1 MVGIKEG
8 EKIMLLVTFDKVPK
22 GAKKYFQFKHKLSRK
37 SPELDIK
44 TADTAVK
51 DYAKSLEAA
60 GSNVAFTIFD
70 DEDEDREES
79 SFEAP
84 VLPEDQDG
92 GILNLIDRD
101 LENENLN
108 REQEETVT
116 DLKDQIFNE
125 LEPSLNEDYE
135 DSLNEDNGFMFNNNQ
150 VLEPEDEEDE
160 VGEEIPP
167 KNDVSDETADK
178 NSTAQ
183 LNTSNSANP
192 NSYNFVT
199 KSPEATPP
207 SSLPVLPVQP
217 DQVSTTE
224 ATHDEV
230 ISYGKYTDANDILDR
245 LPKGYDKNQFALN
258 NIRHDLGYLDNP
270 RDQYDQALND
280 KIDQALRDYS
290 MQDIQRVYDEGLAK
304 SKAAI
309 VDRLKEAYNRVTKEP
324 IDKIVESKTVTKI
337 QQLTVKATQQKQNN
351 QSDLN
356 KLKENKAL
364 ELKTNDEAALAEYKK
379 QLEEKRNLALKSFND
394 QEELKTRNANEQI
407 DEQLKADK
415 AKAEHVAR
423 NEEVQ
428 KRNSELDDS
437 RTTISNDFDHA
448 VRDNYDKNNNLFEKN
463 LKKVQERV
471 QLAKEEI
478 NEQRRIDQEK
488 AEERRQ
494 REAEAARK
502 ERELDLK
509 QKAIEQNES
518 LAKLQQENMAK
529 LPEEFAKAIAAAIT
543 QNNLENPNV
552 KITLNSDGKDTKD
565 ISVPVPN
572 IKGEIVDL
580 DTTKQTDPS
589 NVTEPTEE
597 NAALDQENETN
608 NDKPKKHHYTSG
620 IISLVCLAAAALG
633 GTWAYTN
640 NRPNNEQKAVVEQS
654 SSHTKQTS
662 KSNSK
667 QSNKKSDENDA
678 VKKSKSSAKPKVKA
692 TQTHLTRSQAVL
704 KQYRETKTWAQKR
717 DMLDGLLGQGDARN
731 LKKIATIYANPIANL
746 YSAIANEDKVQ
757 TREIWLNLTDDQ
769 RTEISN
775 SAKKAVA
782 LAFYD
787 IADWQDGWLARYAY

>member
-1 MVGIKEG
+1 MVGVKEG

-44 TADTAVK
+44 TADDAVK
-51 DYAKSLEAA
+51 DYAKSLEEAD
-60 GSNVAFTIFD
+60 SNVTFTIFD

-79 SFEAP
+79 SFEAQI
-84 VLPEDQDG
+84 LPEDQDG

-101 LENENLN
+101 LENENLT
-108 REQEETVT
+108 RDQEETVT
-116 DLKDQIFNE
+116 TLKDQIFNE
-125 LEPSLNEDYE
+125 LEPSLSDDEED
-135 DSLNEDNGFMFNNNQ
+135 LNKDNGFMFNNNQ
-150 VLEPEDEEDE
+150 ILDSDDE
-160 VGEEIPP
+160 VRDEIPP
-167 KNDVSDETADK
+167 ENDVNDETED
-178 NSTAQ
+178 NSPTEE
-183 LNTSNSANP
+183 SNSNAATNP
-192 NSYNFVT
+192 SLNNVPT
-199 KSPEATPP
+199 QLPEEVDA
-207 SSLPVLPVQP
+207 LPIQAG
-217 DQVSTTE
+217 QTTE
-224 ATHDEV
+224 TETSRSEV

-245 LPKGYDKNQFALN
+245 LPRGYDKNQFALN

-270 RDQYDQALND
+270 KDQYDQALND

-309 VDRLKEAYNRVTKEP
+309 VDRLKEAYNRVTKESL
-324 IDKIVESKTVTKI
+324 DKIVEDRTAAQI
-337 QQLTVKATQQKQNN
+337 QQLIVKATHQKQNN
-351 QSDLN
+351 QSDLS

-379 QLEEKRNLALKSFND
+379 QLEEKRNIALKNFND

-415 AKAEHVAR
+415 AKVERVAR
-423 NEEVQ
+423 DEEVQ

-448 VRDNYDKNNNLFEKN
+448 VRNNYDKNNDLFEDN
-463 LKKVQERV
+463 LKKVQEKVR
-471 QLAKEEI
+471 LAKEQI
-478 NEQRRIDQEK
+478 NQQKLLDQEK
-488 AEERRQ
+488 AEEKRQ

-552 KITLNSDGKDTKD
+552 KITLNNDGKNAL
-565 ISVPVPN
+565 VPVPHVD
-572 IKGEIVDL
+572 GEVVDL
-580 DTTKQTDPS
+580 DDTKKNDAPIDSES
-589 NVTEPTEE
+589 NEEDSELKPETED
-597 NAALDQENETN
+597 NSS
-608 NDKPKKHHYTSG
+608 KKHHYKSE

-640 NRPNNEQKAVVEQS
+640 NHSNNEQKASIERSSSNSHVKKNKQS
-654 SSHTKQTS
+654 SS
-662 KSNSK
+662 K
-667 QSNKKSDENDA
+667 QSAKKDIAKNQKTNA
-678 VKKSKSSAKPKVKA
+678 KSKTKSTP
-692 TQTHLTRSQAVL
+692 THLTRSQAVL

-731 LKKIATIYANPIANL
+731 LKKIATIYSNPIASL
-746 YSAIANEDKVQ
+746 YSAIANEDKAQ
-757 TREIWLNLTDDQ
+757 TRDIWLSLTDDQ

>member
-1 MVGIKEG
+1 
-8 EKIMLLVTFDKVPK
+8 MLLVTFDKVPK

-44 TADTAVK
+44 TADDAVK
-51 DYAKSLEAA
+51 DYAKSLEEAD
-60 GSNVAFTIFD
+60 SNVTFTIFD

-79 SFEAP
+79 SFEAQI
-84 VLPEDQDG
+84 LPEDQDG

-101 LENENLN
+101 LENENLT
-108 REQEETVT
+108 RDQEETVT
-116 DLKDQIFNE
+116 TLKDQIFNE
-125 LEPSLNEDYE
+125 LEPSLSDDEED
-135 DSLNEDNGFMFNNNQ
+135 LNKDNGFMFNNNQ
-150 VLEPEDEEDE
+150 ILDSDDE
-160 VGEEIPP
+160 VRDEIPP
-167 KNDVSDETADK
+167 ENDVNDETED
-178 NSTAQ
+178 NSPTEE
-183 LNTSNSANP
+183 SNSNAATNP
-192 NSYNFVT
+192 SLNNVPT
-199 KSPEATPP
+199 QLPEEVDA
-207 SSLPVLPVQP
+207 LPIQAG
-217 DQVSTTE
+217 QTTE
-224 ATHDEV
+224 TETSRSEV
-230 ISYGKYTDANDILDR
+230 ISYSKYTDANDILDR
-245 LPKGYDKNQFALN
+245 LPRGYDKNQFALN

-270 RDQYDQALND
+270 KDQYDQALND

-309 VDRLKEAYNRVTKEP
+309 VDRLKEAYNRVTKESL
-324 IDKIVESKTVTKI
+324 DKIVEDRTAAQI
-337 QQLTVKATQQKQNN
+337 QQLVVKATHQKQNN
-351 QSDLN
+351 QSDLS

-379 QLEEKRNLALKSFND
+379 QLEEKRNIALKNFND

-415 AKAEHVAR
+415 AKVERVAR
-423 NEEVQ
+423 DEEVQ

-448 VRDNYDKNNNLFEKN
+448 VRNNYDKNNDLFEDN
-463 LKKVQERV
+463 LKKVQEKVR
-471 QLAKEEI
+471 LAKEQI
-478 NEQRRIDQEK
+478 NQQKLLDQEK
-488 AEERRQ
+488 AEEKRQ

-552 KITLNSDGKDTKD
+552 KITLNNDGKNAL
-565 ISVPVPN
+565 VPVPHVD
-572 IKGEIVDL
+572 GEVVDL
-580 DTTKQTDPS
+580 DDTKKNDAPIDSES
-589 NVTEPTEE
+589 NEEDSELKPETED
-597 NAALDQENETN
+597 NS
-608 NDKPKKHHYTSG
+608 PKKRHYKSE

-640 NRPNNEQKAVVEQS
+640 NHSNNEQKASIERSSSNSHVKKNKQS
-654 SSHTKQTS
+654 SS
-662 KSNSK
+662 K
-667 QSNKKSDENDA
+667 QSDKKSANEDIAKNKKPNA
-678 VKKSKSSAKPKVKA
+678 KSKTKSTP
-692 TQTHLTRSQAVL
+692 THLTRSQAVL

-731 LKKIATIYANPIANL
+731 LKKIATIYSNPIANL
-746 YSAIANEDKVQ
+746 YSAIANEDKAQ
-757 TREIWLNLTDDQ
+757 TRDIWLSLTDDQ

>member
-79 SFEAP
+79 SFEAQI
-84 VLPEDQDG
+84 LPEDQDG

-101 LENENLN
+101 LENENLT
-108 REQEETVT
+108 RDQEETVT
-116 DLKDQIFNE
+116 TLKDQIFNE
-125 LEPSLNEDYE
+125 LEPSLNDDED
-135 DSLNEDNGFMFNNNQ
+135 DLNEDNGFMFNSNQ
-150 VLEPEDEEDE
+150 ILDSDDE
-160 VGEEIPP
+160 VRDEIPP
-167 KNDVSDETADK
+167 ENDVNDETED
-178 NSTAQ
+178 NSPTEE
-183 LNTSNSANP
+183 SNSNAAANP
-192 NSYNFVT
+192 SLNNVPT
-199 KSPEATPP
+199 QLPEKVGASPIQAG
-207 SSLPVLPVQP
+207 Q
-217 DQVSTTE
+217 TTE
-224 ATHDEV
+224 TETSRSEV

-245 LPKGYDKNQFALN
+245 LPRGYDKNQFALN

-415 AKAEHVAR
+415 AKVERVAR
-423 NEEVQ
+423 DEEVQ

-448 VRDNYDKNNNLFEKN
+448 VRNNYDKNNDLFEDN
-463 LKKVQERV
+463 LKKVQEKVR
-471 QLAKEEI
+471 LAKEQI
-478 NEQRRIDQEK
+478 NQQKQLDQEK
-488 AEERRQ
+488 AEEKRQ

-552 KITLNSDGKDTKD
+552 KITLNNDGKNAL
-565 ISVPVPN
+565 VPVPHVD
-572 IKGEIVDL
+572 GEVVDL
-580 DTTKQTDPS
+580 DDTKKNDAPIDSES
-589 NVTEPTEE
+589 NEEDSELKPETED
-597 NAALDQENETN
+597 NS
-608 NDKPKKHHYTSG
+608 PKKRHYKSE

-640 NRPNNEQKAVVEQS
+640 NHSNNEQKASIERSSSNSHVKKNKQS
-654 SSHTKQTS
+654 SS
-662 KSNSK
+662 K
-667 QSNKKSDENDA
+667 QSDKKSANEDIAKNKKPNA
-678 VKKSKSSAKPKVKA
+678 KSKTKSTP
-692 TQTHLTRSQAVL
+692 THLTRSQAVL
-704 KQYRETKTWAQKR
+704 KQYRETKNWAQKR

-731 LKKIATIYANPIANL
+731 LKKIATIYSNPIANL
-746 YSAIANEDKVQ
+746 YSAIANEDKAQ
-757 TREIWLNLTDDQ
+757 TRDIWLSLTDDQ

>member
-1 MVGIKEG
+1 MVGVKEG

-44 TADTAVK
+44 TADDAVK
-51 DYAKSLEAA
+51 DYAKTLEEAD
-60 GSNVAFTIFD
+60 SNVTFTIFD

-79 SFEAP
+79 SFEAQI
-84 VLPEDQDG
+84 LPEDQDG

-101 LENENLN
+101 LENENLT
-108 REQEETVT
+108 RDQEETVT
-116 DLKDQIFNE
+116 TLKDQIFNE
-125 LEPSLNEDYE
+125 LEPSLNDDED
-135 DSLNEDNGFMFNNNQ
+135 DLNEDNGFMFNSNQ
-150 VLEPEDEEDE
+150 ILDSDDE
-160 VGEEIPP
+160 VRDEIPP
-167 KNDVSDETADK
+167 ENDVNDETED
-178 NSTAQ
+178 NSPTEE
-183 LNTSNSANP
+183 SNSNAAANP
-192 NSYNFVT
+192 SLNNVPT
-199 KSPEATPP
+199 QLPEKVGASPIQAG
-207 SSLPVLPVQP
+207 Q
-217 DQVSTTE
+217 TTE
-224 ATHDEV
+224 TETSRSEV

-245 LPKGYDKNQFALN
+245 LPRGYDKNQFALN

-270 RDQYDQALND
+270 KDQYDQALND

-309 VDRLKEAYNRVTKEP
+309 VDRLKEAYNRVTKESL
-324 IDKIVESKTVTKI
+324 DKIVEGRTAAQI
-337 QQLTVKATQQKQNN
+337 QQLVVKATQQKQNN
-351 QSDLN
+351 QSDLS

-379 QLEEKRNLALKSFND
+379 QLEEKRNLALKNFND

-415 AKAEHVAR
+415 AKVERVAR
-423 NEEVQ
+423 DEEVQ

-448 VRDNYDKNNNLFEKN
+448 VRNNYDKNNDLFEDN
-463 LKKVQERV
+463 LKKVQEKVR
-471 QLAKEEI
+471 LAKEQI
-478 NEQRRIDQEK
+478 NQQKQLDQEK
-488 AEERRQ
+488 AEEKRQ

-552 KITLNSDGKDTKD
+552 KITLNNDGKNAL
-565 ISVPVPN
+565 VPVPHVD
-572 IKGEIVDL
+572 GEIVDL
-580 DTTKQTDPS
+580 DDTKKNDAPIDSES
-589 NVTEPTEE
+589 NEEDSELKPETED
-597 NAALDQENETN
+597 NS
-608 NDKPKKHHYTSG
+608 PKKRHYKSE

-640 NRPNNEQKAVVEQS
+640 NHSNNEQKASIERSSSNSHVKKNKQS
-654 SSHTKQTS
+654 SS
-662 KSNSK
+662 K
-667 QSNKKSDENDA
+667 QSDKKSANEDIAKNKKTNA
-678 VKKSKSSAKPKVKA
+678 KSKTKSTP
-692 TQTHLTRSQAVL
+692 THLTRSQAVL
-704 KQYRETKTWAQKR
+704 KQYRETKNWAQKR

-731 LKKIATIYANPIANL
+731 LKKIATIYSNPIANL
-746 YSAIANEDKVQ
+746 YSAIANEDKAQ
-757 TREIWLNLTDDQ
+757 TRDIWLSLTDDQ

>member
-1 MVGIKEG
+1 
-8 EKIMLLVTFDKVPK
+8 MLLVTFDKVPK

-44 TADTAVK
+44 TADDAVK
-51 DYAKSLEAA
+51 DYAKSLEEAD
-60 GSNVAFTIFD
+60 SNVTFTIFD

-79 SFEAP
+79 SFEAQI
-84 VLPEDQDG
+84 LPEDQDG

-101 LENENLN
+101 LENENLT
-108 REQEETVT
+108 RDQEETVT
-116 DLKDQIFNE
+116 TLKDQIFNE
-125 LEPSLNEDYE
+125 LEPSLSDDEED
-135 DSLNEDNGFMFNNNQ
+135 LNKDNGFMFNNNQ
-150 VLEPEDEEDE
+150 ILDSDDE
-160 VGEEIPP
+160 VRDEIPP
-167 KNDVSDETADK
+167 ENDVNDETED
-178 NSTAQ
+178 NSPTEE
-183 LNTSNSANP
+183 SNSNAATNP
-192 NSYNFVT
+192 SLNNVPT
-199 KSPEATPP
+199 QLPEEVDA
-207 SSLPVLPVQP
+207 LPIQAG
-217 DQVSTTE
+217 QTTE
-224 ATHDEV
+224 TETSRSEV

-245 LPKGYDKNQFALN
+245 LPRGYDKNQFALN

-270 RDQYDQALND
+270 KDQYDQALND

-309 VDRLKEAYNRVTKEP
+309 VDRLKEAYNRVTKESL
-324 IDKIVESKTVTKI
+324 DKIVEGRTAAQI
-337 QQLTVKATQQKQNN
+337 QQLVVKATQQKQNN
-351 QSDLN
+351 QSDLS
-356 KLKENKAL
+356 KLKENKTL

-379 QLEEKRNLALKSFND
+379 QLEEKRNLALKNFND

-415 AKAEHVAR
+415 AKVERVAR
-423 NEEVQ
+423 DEEVQ

-448 VRDNYDKNNNLFEKN
+448 VRNNYDKNNDLFEDN
-463 LKKVQERV
+463 LKKVQEKVR
-471 QLAKEEI
+471 LAKEQI
-478 NEQRRIDQEK
+478 NQQKQLDQEK
-488 AEERRQ
+488 AEEKRQ

-552 KITLNSDGKDTKD
+552 KITLNNDGKNAL
-565 ISVPVPN
+565 VPVPHVD
-572 IKGEIVDL
+572 GEIVDL
-580 DTTKQTDPS
+580 DDTKKNDAPIDSES
-589 NVTEPTEE
+589 NEEDSELKPETED
-597 NAALDQENETN
+597 NS
-608 NDKPKKHHYTSG
+608 PKKHHYKSE

-640 NRPNNEQKAVVEQS
+640 NHSNNEQKASIERSSSNSHVKKNKQS
-654 SSHTKQTS
+654 SS
-662 KSNSK
+662 K
-667 QSNKKSDENDA
+667 QSAKKDIAKNQKTNA
-678 VKKSKSSAKPKVKA
+678 KSKTKSTP
-692 TQTHLTRSQAVL
+692 TYLTRSQAIL

-731 LKKIATIYANPIANL
+731 LKKIATIYSNPIASL
-746 YSAIANEDKVQ
+746 YSAIANEDKAQ
-757 TREIWLNLTDDQ
+757 TRDIWLSLTDDQ

>member
-1 MVGIKEG
+1 
-8 EKIMLLVTFDKVPK
+8 MLLVTFDKVPK

-44 TADTAVK
+44 TADDAVK
-51 DYAKSLEAA
+51 DYAKSLEEAD
-60 GSNVAFTIFD
+60 SNVTFTIFD

-79 SFEAP
+79 SFEAQI
-84 VLPEDQDG
+84 LPEDQDG

-101 LENENLN
+101 LENENLT
-108 REQEETVT
+108 RDQEETVT
-116 DLKDQIFNE
+116 TLKDQIFNE
-125 LEPSLNEDYE
+125 LEPSLSDDEED
-135 DSLNEDNGFMFNNNQ
+135 LNKDNGFMFNNNQ
-150 VLEPEDEEDE
+150 ILDSDDE
-160 VGEEIPP
+160 VRDEIPP
-167 KNDVSDETADK
+167 ENDVNDETED
-178 NSTAQ
+178 NSPTEE
-183 LNTSNSANP
+183 SNSNAATNP
-192 NSYNFVT
+192 SLNNVPT
-199 KSPEATPP
+199 QLPEEVDA
-207 SSLPVLPVQP
+207 LPIQAG
-217 DQVSTTE
+217 QTTE
-224 ATHDEV
+224 TETSRSEV

-245 LPKGYDKNQFALN
+245 LPRGYDKNQFALN

-270 RDQYDQALND
+270 KDQYDQALND

-309 VDRLKEAYNRVTKEP
+309 VDRLKEAYNRVTKESL
-324 IDKIVESKTVTKI
+324 DKIVEDRTAAQI
-337 QQLTVKATQQKQNN
+337 QQLVVKATHQKQNN
-351 QSDLN
+351 QSDLS

-379 QLEEKRNLALKSFND
+379 QLEEKRNIALKNFND

-415 AKAEHVAR
+415 AKVERVAR
-423 NEEVQ
+423 DEEVQ

-448 VRDNYDKNNNLFEKN
+448 VRNNYDKNNDLFEDN
-463 LKKVQERV
+463 LKKVQEKVR
-471 QLAKEEI
+471 LAKEQI
-478 NEQRRIDQEK
+478 NQQKLLDQEK
-488 AEERRQ
+488 AEEKRQ

-552 KITLNSDGKDTKD
+552 KITLNNDGKNAL
-565 ISVPVPN
+565 VPVPHVD
-572 IKGEIVDL
+572 GEVVDL
-580 DTTKQTDPS
+580 DDTKKNDAPIDSES
-589 NVTEPTEE
+589 NEEDSELKPETED
-597 NAALDQENETN
+597 NS
-608 NDKPKKHHYTSG
+608 PKKRHYKSE

-640 NRPNNEQKAVVEQS
+640 NHSNNEQKASIERSSSNSHVKKNKQS
-654 SSHTKQTS
+654 SS
-662 KSNSK
+662 K
-667 QSNKKSDENDA
+667 QSDKKSANEDIAKNKKPNA
-678 VKKSKSSAKPKVKA
+678 KSKTKSTP
-692 TQTHLTRSQAVL
+692 THLTRSQAVL

-731 LKKIATIYANPIANL
+731 LKKIATIYSNPIASL
-746 YSAIANEDKVQ
+746 YSAIANEDKAQ
-757 TREIWLNLTDDQ
+757 TRDIWLSLTDDQ

-787 IADWQDGWLARYAY
+787 IADWQDGWLVRYAY

>member
-1 MVGIKEG
+1 
-8 EKIMLLVTFDKVPK
+8 MLLVTFDKVPK

-44 TADTAVK
+44 TADDAVK
-51 DYAKSLEAA
+51 DYAKSLEEAD
-60 GSNVAFTIFD
+60 SNVTFTIFD

-79 SFEAP
+79 SFEAQI
-84 VLPEDQDG
+84 LPEDQDG

-101 LENENLN
+101 LENENLT
-108 REQEETVT
+108 RDQEETVT
-116 DLKDQIFNE
+116 TLKDQIFNE
-125 LEPSLNEDYE
+125 LEPSLSDDEED
-135 DSLNEDNGFMFNNNQ
+135 LNKDNGFMFNNNQ
-150 VLEPEDEEDE
+150 ILDSDDE
-160 VGEEIPP
+160 VRDEIPP
-167 KNDVSDETADK
+167 ENDVNDETED
-178 NSTAQ
+178 NSPTEE
-183 LNTSNSANP
+183 SNSNAATNP
-192 NSYNFVT
+192 SLNNVPT
-199 KSPEATPP
+199 QLPEEVDA
-207 SSLPVLPVQP
+207 LPIQAG
-217 DQVSTTE
+217 QTTE
-224 ATHDEV
+224 TETSRSEV

-245 LPKGYDKNQFALN
+245 LPRGYDKNQFALN

-270 RDQYDQALND
+270 KDQYDQALND

-309 VDRLKEAYNRVTKEP
+309 VDRLKEAYNRVTKKSL
-324 IDKIVESKTVTKI
+324 DKIVEGRTAAQI
-337 QQLTVKATQQKQNN
+337 QQLVVKATQQKQNN
-351 QSDLN
+351 QSDLS
-356 KLKENKAL
+356 KLKESKAL

-379 QLEEKRNLALKSFND
+379 QLEEKRNIALKNFND

-415 AKAEHVAR
+415 AKVERVAR
-423 NEEVQ
+423 DEEVQ

-448 VRDNYDKNNNLFEKN
+448 VRNNYDKNNDLFEDN

-471 QLAKEEI
+471 RLAKEQI
-478 NEQRRIDQEK
+478 NQQKQLDQEK
-488 AEERRQ
+488 AEEKRQ

-552 KITLNSDGKDTKD
+552 KITLNNDGKNAL
-565 ISVPVPN
+565 VPVPHVD
-572 IKGEIVDL
+572 GEVVDL
-580 DTTKQTDPS
+580 DDTKKNDAPIDSES
-589 NVTEPTEE
+589 NEEDSELKPETED
-597 NAALDQENETN
+597 NS
-608 NDKPKKHHYTSG
+608 PKKRHYKSE

-640 NRPNNEQKAVVEQS
+640 NHSNNEQKASIERSSSNSHVKKNKQS
-654 SSHTKQTS
+654 SS
-662 KSNSK
+662 K
-667 QSNKKSDENDA
+667 QSDKKSANEDIAKNKKPNA
-678 VKKSKSSAKPKVKA
+678 KSKTKSTP
-692 TQTHLTRSQAVL
+692 TYLTRSQAIL

-731 LKKIATIYANPIANL
+731 LKKIATIYSNPIASL
-746 YSAIANEDKVQ
+746 YSAIANEDKAQ
-757 TREIWLNLTDDQ
+757 TRDIWLSLTDDQ

>member
-1 MVGIKEG
+1 
-8 EKIMLLVTFDKVPK
+8 MLLVTFDKVPK

-44 TADTAVK
+44 TADDAVK
-51 DYAKSLEAA
+51 DYAKSLEEAD
-60 GSNVAFTIFD
+60 SNVTFTIFD

-79 SFEAP
+79 SFEAQI
-84 VLPEDQDG
+84 LPEDQDG

-101 LENENLN
+101 LENENLT
-108 REQEETVT
+108 RDQEETVT
-116 DLKDQIFNE
+116 TLKDQIFNE
-125 LEPSLNEDYE
+125 LEPSLSDDEED
-135 DSLNEDNGFMFNNNQ
+135 LNKDNGFMFNNNQ
-150 VLEPEDEEDE
+150 ILDSDDE
-160 VGEEIPP
+160 VRDEIPP
-167 KNDVSDETADK
+167 ENDVNDETED
-178 NSTAQ
+178 NSPTEE
-183 LNTSNSANP
+183 SNSNAATNP
-192 NSYNFVT
+192 SLNNVPT
-199 KSPEATPP
+199 QLPEEVDA
-207 SSLPVLPVQP
+207 LPIQAG
-217 DQVSTTE
+217 QTTE
-224 ATHDEV
+224 TETSRSEV

-245 LPKGYDKNQFALN
+245 LPRGYDKNQFALN

-270 RDQYDQALND
+270 KDQYDQALND

-309 VDRLKEAYNRVTKEP
+309 VDRLKEAYNRVTKESL
-324 IDKIVESKTVTKI
+324 DKIVEDRTAAQI
-337 QQLTVKATQQKQNN
+337 QQLIVKATHQKQNN
-351 QSDLN
+351 QSDLS

-379 QLEEKRNLALKSFND
+379 QLEEKRNIALKNFND

-415 AKAEHVAR
+415 AKVERVAR
-423 NEEVQ
+423 DEEVQ

-448 VRDNYDKNNNLFEKN
+448 VRNNYDKNNDLFEDN
-463 LKKVQERV
+463 LKKVQEKVR
-471 QLAKEEI
+471 LAKEQI
-478 NEQRRIDQEK
+478 NQQKLLDQEK
-488 AEERRQ
+488 AEEKRQ

-552 KITLNSDGKDTKD
+552 KITLNNDGKNAL
-565 ISVPVPN
+565 VPVPHVD
-572 IKGEIVDL
+572 GEIVDL
-580 DTTKQTDPS
+580 DDTKKNDAPIDSES
-589 NVTEPTEE
+589 NEEDSELKPETED
-597 NAALDQENETN
+597 NS
-608 NDKPKKHHYTSG
+608 PKKHHYKSE

-640 NRPNNEQKAVVEQS
+640 NHSNNEQKASIERSSSNSHVKKNKQS
-654 SSHTKQTS
+654 SS
-662 KSNSK
+662 K
-667 QSNKKSDENDA
+667 QSAKKDIAKNQKTNA
-678 VKKSKSSAKPKVKA
+678 KSKTKSTP
-692 TQTHLTRSQAVL
+692 TYLTRSQAIL

-731 LKKIATIYANPIANL
+731 LKKIATIYSNPIASL
-746 YSAIANEDKVQ
+746 YSAIANEDKAQ
-757 TREIWLNLTDDQ
+757 TRDIWLSLTDDQ

-787 IADWQDGWLARYAY
+787 IADWQDGWLVRYAY

>member
-1 MVGIKEG
+1 
-8 EKIMLLVTFDKVPK
+8 MLLVTFDKVPK

-44 TADTAVK
+44 TADDAVK
-51 DYAKSLEAA
+51 DYAKSLEEAD
-60 GSNVAFTIFD
+60 SNVTFTIFD

-79 SFEAP
+79 SFEAQI
-84 VLPEDQDG
+84 LPEDQDG

-101 LENENLN
+101 LENENLT
-108 REQEETVT
+108 RDQEETVT
-116 DLKDQIFNE
+116 TLKDQIFNE
-125 LEPSLNEDYE
+125 LEPSLNDDED
-135 DSLNEDNGFMFNNNQ
+135 DLNEDNGFMFNSNQ
-150 VLEPEDEEDE
+150 ILDSDD
-160 VGEEIPP
+160 EIPP
-167 KNDVSDETADK
+167 ENDVNDETED
-178 NSTAQ
+178 NSPTEE
-183 LNTSNSANP
+183 SNSNAAANP
-192 NSYNFVT
+192 SLNNVPT
-199 KSPEATPP
+199 QLPEKVGASPIQAG
-207 SSLPVLPVQP
+207 Q
-217 DQVSTTE
+217 TTE
-224 ATHDEV
+224 TETSRSEV

-245 LPKGYDKNQFALN
+245 LPRGYDKNQFALN

-270 RDQYDQALND
+270 KDQYDQALND

-309 VDRLKEAYNRVTKEP
+309 VDRLKEAYNRVTKESL
-324 IDKIVESKTVTKI
+324 DKIVEGRTEAQI
-337 QQLTVKATQQKQNN
+337 QQLVVKATQQKQNN
-351 QSDLN
+351 QSDLS

-379 QLEEKRNLALKSFND
+379 QLEEKRNLALKNFND

-415 AKAEHVAR
+415 AKVERVAR
-423 NEEVQ
+423 DEEVQ

-448 VRDNYDKNNNLFEKN
+448 VRNNYDKNNDLFEDN
-463 LKKVQERV
+463 LKKVQEKVR
-471 QLAKEEI
+471 LAKEQI
-478 NEQRRIDQEK
+478 NQQKQLDQEK
-488 AEERRQ
+488 AEEKRQ

-552 KITLNSDGKDTKD
+552 KITLNNDGKNAL
-565 ISVPVPN
+565 VPVPHVD
-572 IKGEIVDL
+572 GEIVDL
-580 DTTKQTDPS
+580 DDTKKNDAPIDSES
-589 NVTEPTEE
+589 NEEDSELKPETED
-597 NAALDQENETN
+597 NS
-608 NDKPKKHHYTSG
+608 PKKHHYKSE

-640 NRPNNEQKAVVEQS
+640 NHSNNEQKASIERSSSNSHVKKNKQS
-654 SSHTKQTS
+654 SS
-662 KSNSK
+662 K
-667 QSNKKSDENDA
+667 QSAKKDIAKNQKTNA
-678 VKKSKSSAKPKVKA
+678 KSKTKSTP
-692 TQTHLTRSQAVL
+692 TYLTRSQAIL

-731 LKKIATIYANPIANL
+731 LKKIATIYSNPIASL
-746 YSAIANEDKVQ
+746 YSAIANEDKAQ
-757 TREIWLNLTDDQ
+757 TRDIWLSLTDDQ

>member
-1 MVGIKEG
+1 
-8 EKIMLLVTFDKVPK
+8 MLLVTFDKVPK

-44 TADTAVK
+44 TADYAVK
-51 DYAKSLEAA
+51 DYAKTLEEAD
-60 GSNVAFTIFD
+60 SNVTFTIFD

-79 SFEAP
+79 SFEAQI
-84 VLPEDQDG
+84 LPEDQDG

-101 LENENLN
+101 LENENLT
-108 REQEETVT
+108 RDQEETVT
-116 DLKDQIFNE
+116 TLKDQIFNE
-125 LEPSLNEDYE
+125 LEPSLNDDED
-135 DSLNEDNGFMFNNNQ
+135 DLNEDNGFMFNSNQ
-150 VLEPEDEEDE
+150 ILDSDDE
-160 VGEEIPP
+160 VRDEIPP
-167 KNDVSDETADK
+167 ENDVNDETED
-178 NSTAQ
+178 NSPTEE
-183 LNTSNSANP
+183 SNSNAAANP
-192 NSYNFVT
+192 SLNNVPT
-199 KSPEATPP
+199 QLPEKVGASPIQAG
-207 SSLPVLPVQP
+207 Q
-217 DQVSTTE
+217 TTE
-224 ATHDEV
+224 TETSRSEV

-245 LPKGYDKNQFALN
+245 LPRGYDKNQFALN

-270 RDQYDQALND
+270 KDQYDQALND

-309 VDRLKEAYNRVTKEP
+309 VDRLKEAYNRVTKESL
-324 IDKIVESKTVTKI
+324 DKIVEGRTAAQI
-337 QQLTVKATQQKQNN
+337 QQLVVKATQQKQNN
-351 QSDLN
+351 QSDLS
-356 KLKENKAL
+356 KLKESKAL
-364 ELKTNDEAALAEYKK
+364 ELKNNDEAALAEYKK
-379 QLEEKRNLALKSFND
+379 QLEEKRNLALKNFND

-407 DEQLKADK
+407 DEQLKSDK
-415 AKAEHVAR
+415 AKIESIAR
-423 NEEVQ
+423 DEEVQ
-428 KRNSELDDS
+428 KRNSELDDN

-448 VRDNYDKNNNLFEKN
+448 VRNNYDKNNNLFEEN

-471 QLAKEEI
+471 QLAKEQI
-478 NEQRRIDQEK
+478 NQQKQLDQEK
-488 AEERRQ
+488 AEEKRQ

-552 KITLNSDGKDTKD
+552 KITLNNDGKDTKD
-565 ISVPVPN
+565 ISVPVPH
-572 IKGEIVDL
+572 IEGEIVDL
-580 DTTKQTDPS
+580 DEATQEDSS
-589 NVTEPTEE
+589 NATESIKKDQDLE
-597 NAALDQENETN
+597 QENED
-608 NDKPKKHHYTSG
+608 DKPKKRHYKSQ
-620 IISLVCLAAAALG
+620 IISLACLVAAALG
-633 GTWAYTN
+633 GAWAYTN
-640 NRPNNEQKAVVEQS
+640 NHSRVDQKTAIEQS
-654 SSHTKQTS
+654 SSHAKQIN
-662 KSNSK
+662 KSSSRQPDKKVTNNDI
-667 QSNKKSDENDA
+667 NKKQKTST
-678 VKKSKSSAKPKVKA
+678 KSKVKS

-731 LKKIATIYANPIANL
+731 LKKIATIYSNPIANL
-746 YSAIANEDKVQ
+746 YSAIANEDKAQ
-757 TREIWLNLTDDQ
+757 TRDIWLNLTDEQ

>member
-1 MVGIKEG
+1 
-8 EKIMLLVTFDKVPK
+8 MLLVTFDKVPK

-44 TADTAVK
+44 TADDAVK
-51 DYAKSLEAA
+51 DYAKTLEEAD
-60 GSNVAFTIFD
+60 SNVTFTIFD

-79 SFEAP
+79 SFEAQI
-84 VLPEDQDG
+84 LPEDQDG

-101 LENENLN
+101 LENENLT
-108 REQEETVT
+108 RDQEETVT
-116 DLKDQIFNE
+116 TLKDQIFNE
-125 LEPSLNEDYE
+125 LEPSLNDDED
-135 DSLNEDNGFMFNNNQ
+135 DLNEDNGFMFNSNQ
-150 VLEPEDEEDE
+150 ILDSDDE
-160 VGEEIPP
+160 VRDEIPP
-167 KNDVSDETADK
+167 ENDVNDETED
-178 NSTAQ
+178 NSPTEE
-183 LNTSNSANP
+183 SNSNAAANP
-192 NSYNFVT
+192 SLNNVPT
-199 KSPEATPP
+199 QLPEKVGASPIQAG
-207 SSLPVLPVQP
+207 Q
-217 DQVSTTE
+217 TTE
-224 ATHDEV
+224 TETSRSEV

-245 LPKGYDKNQFALN
+245 LPRGYDKNQFALN

-270 RDQYDQALND
+270 KDQYDQALND

-309 VDRLKEAYNRVTKEP
+309 VDRLKEAYNRVTKESL
-324 IDKIVESKTVTKI
+324 DKIVEGRTAAQI
-337 QQLTVKATQQKQNN
+337 QQLVVKATQQKQNN
-351 QSDLN
+351 QSDLS
-356 KLKENKAL
+356 KLKESKAL
-364 ELKTNDEAALAEYKK
+364 ELKNNDEAALAEYKK
-379 QLEEKRNLALKSFND
+379 QLEEKRNLALKNFND

-407 DEQLKADK
+407 DEQLKSDK
-415 AKAEHVAR
+415 AKIESIAR
-423 NEEVQ
+423 DEEVQ
-428 KRNSELDDS
+428 KRNSELDDN

-448 VRDNYDKNNNLFEKN
+448 VRNNYDKNNNLFEEN

-471 QLAKEEI
+471 QLAKEQI
-478 NEQRRIDQEK
+478 NQQKQLDQEK
-488 AEERRQ
+488 AEEKRQ

-552 KITLNSDGKDTKD
+552 KITLNNDGKDTKD
-565 ISVPVPN
+565 ISVPVPH
-572 IKGEIVDL
+572 IEGEIVDL
-580 DTTKQTDPS
+580 DEATQEDSS
-589 NVTEPTEE
+589 NATESIKKDQDLE
-597 NAALDQENETN
+597 QENED
-608 NDKPKKHHYTSG
+608 DKPKKRHYKSQ
-620 IISLVCLAAAALG
+620 IISLACLVAAALG
-633 GTWAYTN
+633 GAWAYTN
-640 NRPNNEQKAVVEQS
+640 NHSRVDQKTAIEQS
-654 SSHTKQTS
+654 SSHAKQIN
-662 KSNSK
+662 KSSSRQPDKKVTNNDI
-667 QSNKKSDENDA
+667 NKKQKTST
-678 VKKSKSSAKPKVKA
+678 KSKVKS

-731 LKKIATIYANPIANL
+731 LKKIATIYSNPIANL
-746 YSAIANEDKVQ
+746 YSAIANEDKAQ
-757 TREIWLNLTDDQ
+757 TRDIWLNLTDEQ

>member
-1 MVGIKEG
+1 MVGVKEG

-44 TADTAVK
+44 TADDAVK
-51 DYAKSLEAA
+51 DYAKTLEEAD
-60 GSNVAFTIFD
+60 SNVTFTIFD

-79 SFEAP
+79 SFEAQI
-84 VLPEDQDG
+84 LPEDQDG

-101 LENENLN
+101 LENENLT
-108 REQEETVT
+108 RDQEETVT
-116 DLKDQIFNE
+116 TLKDQIFNE
-125 LEPSLNEDYE
+125 LEPSLNDED
-135 DSLNEDNGFMFNNNQ
+135 DLNEDNGFMFNSNQ
-150 VLEPEDEEDE
+150 ILDSDDE
-160 VGEEIPP
+160 VRDEIPP
-167 KNDVSDETADK
+167 ENDVNDETED
-178 NSTAQ
+178 NSPTEE
-183 LNTSNSANP
+183 SNSNAAANP
-192 NSYNFVT
+192 SLNNVPT
-199 KSPEATPP
+199 QLPEKVGASPIQAG
-207 SSLPVLPVQP
+207 Q
-217 DQVSTTE
+217 TTE
-224 ATHDEV
+224 TETSRSEV

-245 LPKGYDKNQFALN
+245 LPRGYDKNQFALN

-270 RDQYDQALND
+270 KDQYDQALND

-309 VDRLKEAYNRVTKEP
+309 VDRLKEAYNRVTKESL
-324 IDKIVESKTVTKI
+324 DKIVEGRTAAQI
-337 QQLTVKATQQKQNN
+337 QQLVVKATQQKQNN
-351 QSDLN
+351 QSDLS

-379 QLEEKRNLALKSFND
+379 QLEGKRNLALKNFND

-415 AKAEHVAR
+415 AKVERVAR
-423 NEEVQ
+423 DEEVQ

-448 VRDNYDKNNNLFEKN
+448 VRNNYDKNNDLFEDN
-463 LKKVQERV
+463 LKKVQEKVR
-471 QLAKEEI
+471 LAKEQI
-478 NEQRRIDQEK
+478 NQQKQLDQEK
-488 AEERRQ
+488 AEEKRQ

-552 KITLNSDGKDTKD
+552 KITLNNDGKNAL
-565 ISVPVPN
+565 VPVPHVD
-572 IKGEIVDL
+572 GEIVDL
-580 DTTKQTDPS
+580 DDTKKNDAPIDSES
-589 NVTEPTEE
+589 NEEDSELKPETED
-597 NAALDQENETN
+597 NS
-608 NDKPKKHHYTSG
+608 PKKRHYKSE

-640 NRPNNEQKAVVEQS
+640 NHSNNEQKASIERSSSNSHVKKNKQS
-654 SSHTKQTS
+654 SS
-662 KSNSK
+662 K
-667 QSNKKSDENDA
+667 QSDKKSANEDIAKNKKTNA
-678 VKKSKSSAKPKVKA
+678 KSKTKSTP
-692 TQTHLTRSQAVL
+692 THLTRSQAVL
-704 KQYRETKTWAQKR
+704 KQYRETKNWAQKR

-731 LKKIATIYANPIANL
+731 LKKIATIYSNPIANL
-746 YSAIANEDKVQ
+746 YSAIANEDKAQ
-757 TREIWLNLTDDQ
+757 TRDIWLSLTDDQ

>member
-1 MVGIKEG
+1 
-8 EKIMLLVTFDKVPK
+8 MLLVTFDKVPK

-44 TADTAVK
+44 TADDAVK
-51 DYAKSLEAA
+51 DYAKTLEEAD
-60 GSNVAFTIFD
+60 SNVTFTIFD

-79 SFEAP
+79 SFEAQI
-84 VLPEDQDG
+84 LPEDQDG

-101 LENENLN
+101 LENENLT
-108 REQEETVT
+108 RDQEETVT
-116 DLKDQIFNE
+116 TLKDQIFNE
-125 LEPSLNEDYE
+125 LEPSLNDED
-135 DSLNEDNGFMFNNNQ
+135 DLNEDNGFMFNSNQ
-150 VLEPEDEEDE
+150 ILDSDDE
-160 VGEEIPP
+160 VRDEIPP
-167 KNDVSDETADK
+167 ENDVNDETED
-178 NSTAQ
+178 NNPTEE
-183 LNTSNSANP
+183 SNSNAAANP
-192 NSYNFVT
+192 SLNNVPT
-199 KSPEATPP
+199 QLPEKVGASPIQAG
-207 SSLPVLPVQP
+207 Q
-217 DQVSTTE
+217 TTE
-224 ATHDEV
+224 TETSRSEV

-245 LPKGYDKNQFALN
+245 LPRGYDKNQFALN

-270 RDQYDQALND
+270 KDQYDQALND

-309 VDRLKEAYNRVTKEP
+309 VDRLKEAYNRVTKESL
-324 IDKIVESKTVTKI
+324 DKIVEGRTAAQI
-337 QQLTVKATQQKQNN
+337 QQLVVKATQQKQNN
-351 QSDLN
+351 QSDLS

-379 QLEEKRNLALKSFND
+379 QLEGKRNLALKNFND

-415 AKAEHVAR
+415 AKVERVAR
-423 NEEVQ
+423 DEEVQ

-448 VRDNYDKNNNLFEKN
+448 VRNNYDKNNDLFEDN
-463 LKKVQERV
+463 LKKVQEKVR
-471 QLAKEEI
+471 LAKEQI
-478 NEQRRIDQEK
+478 NQQKQLDQEK
-488 AEERRQ
+488 AEEKRQ

-502 ERELDLK
+502 ERELYLK

-552 KITLNSDGKDTKD
+552 KITLNNDGKNAL
-565 ISVPVPN
+565 VPVPHVD
-572 IKGEIVDL
+572 GEIVDL
-580 DTTKQTDPS
+580 DDTKKNDAPIDSES
-589 NVTEPTEE
+589 NEEDSELKPETED
-597 NAALDQENETN
+597 NS
-608 NDKPKKHHYTSG
+608 PKKRHYKSE

-640 NRPNNEQKAVVEQS
+640 NHSNNEQKASIERSSSNSHVKKNKQS
-654 SSHTKQTS
+654 SS
-662 KSNSK
+662 K
-667 QSNKKSDENDA
+667 QSDKKSANEDIAKNKKPNA
-678 VKKSKSSAKPKVKA
+678 KSKTKSTP
-692 TQTHLTRSQAVL
+692 THLTRSQAVL
-704 KQYRETKTWAQKR
+704 KQYRETKNWAQKR

-731 LKKIATIYANPIANL
+731 LKKIATIYSNPIANL
-746 YSAIANEDKVQ
+746 YSAIANEDKAQ
-757 TREIWLNLTDDQ
+757 TRDIWLSLTDDQ

>member
-1 MVGIKEG
+1 
-8 EKIMLLVTFDKVPK
+8 MLLVTFDKVPK

-37 SPELDIK
+37 SSELDIK
-44 TADTAVK
+44 TADDAVK
-51 DYAKSLEAA
+51 DYAKSLEEAD
-60 GSNVAFTIFD
+60 SNVTFTIFD

-79 SFEAP
+79 SFEAQI
-84 VLPEDQDG
+84 LPEDQDG

-101 LENENLN
+101 LENENLT
-108 REQEETVT
+108 RDQEETVT
-116 DLKDQIFNE
+116 TLKDQIFNE
-125 LEPSLNEDYE
+125 LEPSLSDDEED
-135 DSLNEDNGFMFNNNQ
+135 LNKDNGFMFNNNQ
-150 VLEPEDEEDE
+150 ILDSDDE
-160 VGEEIPP
+160 VRDEIPP
-167 KNDVSDETADK
+167 ENDVNDETED
-178 NSTAQ
+178 NSPTEE
-183 LNTSNSANP
+183 SNSNAATNP
-192 NSYNFVT
+192 SLNNVPT
-199 KSPEATPP
+199 QLPEEVDA
-207 SSLPVLPVQP
+207 LPIQAG
-217 DQVSTTE
+217 QTTE
-224 ATHDEV
+224 TETSRSEV

-245 LPKGYDKNQFALN
+245 LPRGYDKNQFALN

-270 RDQYDQALND
+270 KDQYDQALND

-309 VDRLKEAYNRVTKEP
+309 VDRLKEAYNRVTKESL
-324 IDKIVESKTVTKI
+324 DKIVEGRTAAQI
-337 QQLTVKATQQKQNN
+337 QQLVVKATQQKQNN
-351 QSDLN
+351 QSDLS
-356 KLKENKAL
+356 KLKESKAL

-379 QLEEKRNLALKSFND
+379 QLEEKRNIALKNFND

-415 AKAEHVAR
+415 AKVERVAR
-423 NEEVQ
+423 DEEVQ

-448 VRDNYDKNNNLFEKN
+448 VRNNYDKNNDLFEDN
-463 LKKVQERV
+463 LKKVQEKVR
-471 QLAKEEI
+471 LAKEQI
-478 NEQRRIDQEK
+478 NQQKQLDQEK
-488 AEERRQ
+488 AEEKRQ

-552 KITLNSDGKDTKD
+552 KITLNNDGKNAL
-565 ISVPVPN
+565 VPVPHVD
-572 IKGEIVDL
+572 GEIVDL
-580 DTTKQTDPS
+580 DDTKKNDAPIDSES
-589 NVTEPTEE
+589 NEEDSELKPETED
-597 NAALDQENETN
+597 NS
-608 NDKPKKHHYTSG
+608 PKKRHYKSE

-640 NRPNNEQKAVVEQS
+640 NHSNNEQKASIERSSSNSHVKKNKQS
-654 SSHTKQTS
+654 SS
-662 KSNSK
+662 K
-667 QSNKKSDENDA
+667 QSDKKSANEDIAKNKKPNA
-678 VKKSKSSAKPKVKA
+678 KSKTKSTP
-692 TQTHLTRSQAVL
+692 TYLTRSQAIL

-731 LKKIATIYANPIANL
+731 LKKIATIYSNPIASL
-746 YSAIANEDKVQ
+746 YSAIANEDKAQ
-757 TREIWLNLTDDQ
+757 TRDIWLSLTDDQ

>member
-1 MVGIKEG
+1 MVGVKEG

-44 TADTAVK
+44 TADDAVK
-51 DYAKSLEAA
+51 DYAKSLEEAD
-60 GSNVAFTIFD
+60 SNVTFTIFD

-79 SFEAP
+79 SFEAQI
-84 VLPEDQDG
+84 LPEDQDG

-101 LENENLN
+101 LENENLT
-108 REQEETVT
+108 RDQEETVT
-116 DLKDQIFNE
+116 TLKDQIFNE
-125 LEPSLNEDYE
+125 LEPSLSDDEED
-135 DSLNEDNGFMFNNNQ
+135 LNKDNGFMFNNNQ
-150 VLEPEDEEDE
+150 ILDSDDE
-160 VGEEIPP
+160 VRDEIPP
-167 KNDVSDETADK
+167 ENDVNDETED
-178 NSTAQ
+178 NSPTEE
-183 LNTSNSANP
+183 SNSNAATNP
-192 NSYNFVT
+192 SLNNVPT
-199 KSPEATPP
+199 QLPEEVDA
-207 SSLPVLPVQP
+207 LPIQAG
-217 DQVSTTE
+217 QTTE
-224 ATHDEV
+224 TETSRSEV
-230 ISYGKYTDANDILDR
+230 ISYSKYTDANDILDR
-245 LPKGYDKNQFALN
+245 LPRGYDKNQFALN

-270 RDQYDQALND
+270 KDQYDQALND

-309 VDRLKEAYNRVTKEP
+309 VDRLKEAYNRVTKESL
-324 IDKIVESKTVTKI
+324 DKIVEGRTAAQI
-337 QQLTVKATQQKQNN
+337 QQLVVKATQQKQNN
-351 QSDLN
+351 QSDLS

-379 QLEEKRNLALKSFND
+379 QLEEKRNLALKNFND

-415 AKAEHVAR
+415 AKVERVAR
-423 NEEVQ
+423 DEEVQ

-448 VRDNYDKNNNLFEKN
+448 VRNNYDKNNDLFEDN
-463 LKKVQERV
+463 LKKVQEKV
-471 QLAKEEI
+471 QLAKEQI
-478 NEQRRIDQEK
+478 NQQKQLDQEK
-488 AEERRQ
+488 AEEKRQ

-552 KITLNSDGKDTKD
+552 KITLNNDGKNAL
-565 ISVPVPN
+565 VPVPHVD
-572 IKGEIVDL
+572 GEIVDL
-580 DTTKQTDPS
+580 DDTKKNDAPIDSES
-589 NVTEPTEE
+589 NEEDSELKPETED
-597 NAALDQENETN
+597 NS
-608 NDKPKKHHYTSG
+608 PKKHHYKSE
-620 IISLVCLAAAALG
+620 IISLVCLAAATLG

-640 NRPNNEQKAVVEQS
+640 NHSNNEQKASIERSSSNSHVKKNKQS
-654 SSHTKQTS
+654 SS
-662 KSNSK
+662 K
-667 QSNKKSDENDA
+667 QSAKKDIAKNQKTNA
-678 VKKSKSSAKPKVKA
+678 KSKTKSTP
-692 TQTHLTRSQAVL
+692 TYLTRSQAIL

-731 LKKIATIYANPIANL
+731 LKKIATIYSNPIASL
-746 YSAIANEDKVQ
+746 YSAIANEDKAQ
-757 TREIWLNLTDDQ
+757 TRDIWLSLTDDQ

>member
-1 MVGIKEG
+1 MVGVKEG

-22 GAKKYFQFKHKLSRK
+22 GAKKYFRFKHKLSRK

-44 TADTAVK
+44 TADDAVK
-51 DYAKSLEAA
+51 DYAKTLEEAD
-60 GSNVAFTIFD
+60 SNVTFTIFD

-79 SFEAP
+79 SFEAQI
-84 VLPEDQDG
+84 LPEDQDG

-101 LENENLN
+101 LENENLT
-108 REQEETVT
+108 RDQEETVT
-116 DLKDQIFNE
+116 TLKDQIFNE
-125 LEPSLNEDYE
+125 LEPSLNDDED
-135 DSLNEDNGFMFNNNQ
+135 DLNEDNGFMFNSNQ
-150 VLEPEDEEDE
+150 ILDSDDE
-160 VGEEIPP
+160 VRDEIPP
-167 KNDVSDETADK
+167 ENDVNDETED
-178 NSTAQ
+178 NSPTEE
-183 LNTSNSANP
+183 SNSNAAANP
-192 NSYNFVT
+192 SLNNVPT
-199 KSPEATPP
+199 QLPEKVGASPIQAG
-207 SSLPVLPVQP
+207 Q
-217 DQVSTTE
+217 TTE
-224 ATHDEV
+224 TETSRSEV

-245 LPKGYDKNQFALN
+245 LPRGYDKNQFALN

-270 RDQYDQALND
+270 KDQYDQALND

-309 VDRLKEAYNRVTKEP
+309 VDRLKEAYNRVTKESL
-324 IDKIVESKTVTKI
+324 DKIVEGRTAAQI
-337 QQLTVKATQQKQNN
+337 QQLVVKATQQKQNN
-351 QSDLN
+351 QSDLS

-379 QLEEKRNLALKSFND
+379 QLEEKRNLALKNFND

-415 AKAEHVAR
+415 AKVERVAR
-423 NEEVQ
+423 DEEVQ

-448 VRDNYDKNNNLFEKN
+448 VRNNYDKNNDLFEDN
-463 LKKVQERV
+463 LKKVQEKVR
-471 QLAKEEI
+471 LAKEQI
-478 NEQRRIDQEK
+478 NQQKQLDQEK
-488 AEERRQ
+488 AEEKRQ

-552 KITLNSDGKDTKD
+552 KITLNNDGKNAL
-565 ISVPVPN
+565 VPVPHVD
-572 IKGEIVDL
+572 GEIVDL
-580 DTTKQTDPS
+580 DDTKKNDAPIDSES
-589 NVTEPTEE
+589 NEEDSELKPETED
-597 NAALDQENETN
+597 NS
-608 NDKPKKHHYTSG
+608 PKKRHYKSE

-640 NRPNNEQKAVVEQS
+640 NHSNNEQKASIERSSSNSHVKKNKQS
-654 SSHTKQTS
+654 SS
-662 KSNSK
+662 K
-667 QSNKKSDENDA
+667 QSDKKSANEDIAKNKKPNA
-678 VKKSKSSAKPKVKA
+678 KSKTKSTP
-692 TQTHLTRSQAVL
+692 THLTRSQAVL

-731 LKKIATIYANPIANL
+731 LKKIATIYSNPIANL
-746 YSAIANEDKVQ
+746 YSAIANEDKAQ
-757 TREIWLNLTDDQ
+757 TRDIWLSLTDDQ

>member
-1 MVGIKEG
+1 
-8 EKIMLLVTFDKVPK
+8 MLLVTFDKVPK

-44 TADTAVK
+44 TADDAVK
-51 DYAKSLEAA
+51 DYAKTLEEAD
-60 GSNVAFTIFD
+60 SNVTFTIFD

-79 SFEAP
+79 SFEAQI
-84 VLPEDQDG
+84 LPEDQDG

-101 LENENLN
+101 LENENLT
-108 REQEETVT
+108 RDQEETVT
-116 DLKDQIFNE
+116 TLKDQIFNE
-125 LEPSLNEDYE
+125 LEPSLNDDED
-135 DSLNEDNGFMFNNNQ
+135 DLNEDNGFMFNSNQ
-150 VLEPEDEEDE
+150 ILDSDDE
-160 VGEEIPP
+160 VRDEIPP
-167 KNDVSDETADK
+167 ENDVNDETED
-178 NSTAQ
+178 NSPTEE
-183 LNTSNSANP
+183 SNSNAAANP
-192 NSYNFVT
+192 SLNNVPT
-199 KSPEATPP
+199 QLPEKIGASPIQAG
-207 SSLPVLPVQP
+207 Q
-217 DQVSTTE
+217 TTE
-224 ATHDEV
+224 TETSRSEV
-230 ISYGKYTDANDILDR
+230 ISYGKYTDTNDILDR
-245 LPKGYDKNQFALN
+245 LPRGYDKNQFALN

-270 RDQYDQALND
+270 KDQYDQALND

-309 VDRLKEAYNRVTKEP
+309 VDRLKEAYNRVTKESL
-324 IDKIVESKTVTKI
+324 DKIVEGRTAAQI
-337 QQLTVKATQQKQNN
+337 QQLVVKATQQKQNN
-351 QSDLN
+351 QSDLS

-379 QLEEKRNLALKSFND
+379 QLEEKRNLALKNFND

-415 AKAEHVAR
+415 AKVERVAR
-423 NEEVQ
+423 DEEVQ

-448 VRDNYDKNNNLFEKN
+448 VRNNYDKNNDLFEDN
-463 LKKVQERV
+463 LKKVQEKVR
-471 QLAKEEI
+471 LAKEQI
-478 NEQRRIDQEK
+478 NQQKQLDQEK
-488 AEERRQ
+488 AEEKRQ

-552 KITLNSDGKDTKD
+552 KITLNNDGKNAL
-565 ISVPVPN
+565 VPVPHVD
-572 IKGEIVDL
+572 GEIVDL
-580 DTTKQTDPS
+580 DDTKKNDAPIDSES
-589 NVTEPTEE
+589 NEEDSELKPETED
-597 NAALDQENETN
+597 NS
-608 NDKPKKHHYTSG
+608 PKKRHYKSE

-640 NRPNNEQKAVVEQS
+640 NHSNNEQKASIERSSSNSHVKKNKQS
-654 SSHTKQTS
+654 SS
-662 KSNSK
+662 K
-667 QSNKKSDENDA
+667 QSDKKSANEDIAKNKKPNA
-678 VKKSKSSAKPKVKA
+678 KSKTKSTP
-692 TQTHLTRSQAVL
+692 THLTRSQAVL

-731 LKKIATIYANPIANL
+731 LKKIATIYSNPIANL
-746 YSAIANEDKVQ
+746 YSAIANEDKAQ
-757 TREIWLNLTDDQ
+757 TRDIWLSLTDDQ

>member
-1 MVGIKEG
+1 
-8 EKIMLLVTFDKVPK
+8 MLLVTFDKVPK

-44 TADTAVK
+44 TADDAVK
-51 DYAKSLEAA
+51 DYAKSLEEAD
-60 GSNVAFTIFD
+60 SNVTFTIFD

-79 SFEAP
+79 SFEAQI
-84 VLPEDQDG
+84 LPEDQDG

-101 LENENLN
+101 LENENLT
-108 REQEETVT
+108 RDQEETVT
-116 DLKDQIFNE
+116 TLKDQIFNE
-125 LEPSLNEDYE
+125 LEPSLSDDEED
-135 DSLNEDNGFMFNNNQ
+135 LNKDNGFMFNNNQ
-150 VLEPEDEEDE
+150 ILDSDDE
-160 VGEEIPP
+160 VRDEIPP
-167 KNDVSDETADK
+167 ENDVNDETED
-178 NSTAQ
+178 NSPTEE
-183 LNTSNSANP
+183 SNSNAATNP
-192 NSYNFVT
+192 SLNNVPT
-199 KSPEATPP
+199 QLPEEVDA
-207 SSLPVLPVQP
+207 LPIQAG
-217 DQVSTTE
+217 QTTE
-224 ATHDEV
+224 TETSRSEV

-245 LPKGYDKNQFALN
+245 LPRGYDKNQFALN

-270 RDQYDQALND
+270 KDQYDQALND

-309 VDRLKEAYNRVTKEP
+309 VDRLKEAYNRVTKESL
-324 IDKIVESKTVTKI
+324 DKIVEDRTAAQI
-337 QQLTVKATQQKQNN
+337 QQLIVKATHQKQNN
-351 QSDLN
+351 QSDLS

-379 QLEEKRNLALKSFND
+379 QLEEKRNIALKNFND

-415 AKAEHVAR
+415 AKVERVAR
-423 NEEVQ
+423 DEEVQ

-448 VRDNYDKNNNLFEKN
+448 VRNNYDKNNDLFEDN
-463 LKKVQERV
+463 LKKVQEKVR
-471 QLAKEEI
+471 LAKEQI
-478 NEQRRIDQEK
+478 NQQKLLDQEK
-488 AEERRQ
+488 AEEKRQ

-552 KITLNSDGKDTKD
+552 KITLNNDGKNAL
-565 ISVPVPN
+565 VPVPHVD
-572 IKGEIVDL
+572 GEIVDL
-580 DTTKQTDPS
+580 DDTKKNDAPIDSES
-589 NVTEPTEE
+589 NEEDSELKPETED
-597 NAALDQENETN
+597 NS
-608 NDKPKKHHYTSG
+608 PKKHHYKSE

-640 NRPNNEQKAVVEQS
+640 NHSNNEQKASIERSSSNSHVKKNKQS
-654 SSHTKQTS
+654 SS
-662 KSNSK
+662 K
-667 QSNKKSDENDA
+667 QSDKKSANEDIAKNKKPNA
-678 VKKSKSSAKPKVKA
+678 KSKTKSTP
-692 TQTHLTRSQAVL
+692 TYLTRSQAIL

-731 LKKIATIYANPIANL
+731 LKKIATIYSNPIASL
-746 YSAIANEDKVQ
+746 YSAIANEDKAQ
-757 TREIWLNLTDDQ
+757 TRDIWLSLTDDQ

>member
-1 MVGIKEG
+1 MVGVKEG

-44 TADTAVK
+44 TADDAVK
-51 DYAKSLEAA
+51 DYAKSLEEAD
-60 GSNVAFTIFD
+60 SNVTFTIFD

-79 SFEAP
+79 SFEAQI
-84 VLPEDQDG
+84 LPEDQDG

-101 LENENLN
+101 LENENLT
-108 REQEETVT
+108 RDQEETVT
-116 DLKDQIFNE
+116 TLKDQIFNE
-125 LEPSLNEDYE
+125 LEPSLSDDEED
-135 DSLNEDNGFMFNNNQ
+135 LNKDNGFMFNNNQ
-150 VLEPEDEEDE
+150 ILDSDDE
-160 VGEEIPP
+160 VRDEIPP
-167 KNDVSDETADK
+167 ENDETED
-178 NSTAQ
+178 NSPTEE
-183 LNTSNSANP
+183 SNSNAATNP
-192 NSYNFVT
+192 SLNNVPT
-199 KSPEATPP
+199 QLPEEVDA
-207 SSLPVLPVQP
+207 LPIQAG
-217 DQVSTTE
+217 QTTE
-224 ATHDEV
+224 TETSRSEV

-245 LPKGYDKNQFALN
+245 LPRGYDKNQFALN

-270 RDQYDQALND
+270 KDQYDQALND

-309 VDRLKEAYNRVTKEP
+309 VDRLKEAYNRVTKESL
-324 IDKIVESKTVTKI
+324 DKIVEGRTAAQI
-337 QQLTVKATQQKQNN
+337 QQLVVKATQQKQNN
-351 QSDLN
+351 QSDLS

-379 QLEEKRNLALKSFND
+379 QLEEKRNLALKNFND

-407 DEQLKADK
+407 DEQLKSDK
-415 AKAEHVAR
+415 AKVERVAR
-423 NEEVQ
+423 DEEVQ

-448 VRDNYDKNNNLFEKN
+448 VRNNYDKNNDLFEDN
-463 LKKVQERV
+463 LKKVQEKVR
-471 QLAKEEI
+471 LAKEQI
-478 NEQRRIDQEK
+478 NQQKQLDQEK
-488 AEERRQ
+488 AEEKRQ

-552 KITLNSDGKDTKD
+552 KITLNNDGKNAL
-565 ISVPVPN
+565 VPVPHVD
-572 IKGEIVDL
+572 GEVVDL
-580 DTTKQTDPS
+580 DDTKKNDAPIDSES
-589 NVTEPTEE
+589 NEEDSELKPETED
-597 NAALDQENETN
+597 NS
-608 NDKPKKHHYTSG
+608 PKKRHYKSE

-640 NRPNNEQKAVVEQS
+640 NHSNNEQKASIERSSSNSHVKKNKQS
-654 SSHTKQTS
+654 SS
-662 KSNSK
+662 K
-667 QSNKKSDENDA
+667 QSDKKSANEDIAKNKKPNA
-678 VKKSKSSAKPKVKA
+678 KSKTKSTP
-692 TQTHLTRSQAVL
+692 TYLTRSQAIL

-731 LKKIATIYANPIANL
+731 LKKIATIYSNPIASL
-746 YSAIANEDKVQ
+746 YSAIANEDKAQ
-757 TREIWLNLTDDQ
+757 TRDIWLSLTDDQ

>member
-1 MVGIKEG
+1 
-8 EKIMLLVTFDKVPK
+8 MLLVTFDKVPK

-44 TADTAVK
+44 TADDAVK
-51 DYAKSLEAA
+51 DYAKSLEEAD
-60 GSNVAFTIFD
+60 SNVTFTIFD

-79 SFEAP
+79 SFEAQI
-84 VLPEDQDG
+84 LPEDQDG

-101 LENENLN
+101 LENENLT
-108 REQEETVT
+108 RDQEETVT
-116 DLKDQIFNE
+116 TLKDQIFNE
-125 LEPSLNEDYE
+125 LEPSLSDDEED
-135 DSLNEDNGFMFNNNQ
+135 LNKDNGFMFNNNQ
-150 VLEPEDEEDE
+150 ILDSDDE
-160 VGEEIPP
+160 VRDEISPE
-167 KNDVSDETADK
+167 NDVNDETED
-178 NSTAQ
+178 NSPTEE
-183 LNTSNSANP
+183 SNSNAATNP
-192 NSYNFVT
+192 SLNNVPT
-199 KSPEATPP
+199 QLPEEVDA
-207 SSLPVLPVQP
+207 LPIQAG
-217 DQVSTTE
+217 QTTE
-224 ATHDEV
+224 TETSRSEV

-245 LPKGYDKNQFALN
+245 LPRGYDKNQFALN

-270 RDQYDQALND
+270 KDQYDQALND

-309 VDRLKEAYNRVTKEP
+309 VDRLKEAYNGVTKKSL
-324 IDKIVESKTVTKI
+324 DKIVEGRTAAQI
-337 QQLTVKATQQKQNN
+337 QQLVVKATQQKQNN
-351 QSDLN
+351 QSDLS

-379 QLEEKRNLALKSFND
+379 QLEEKRNLALKNFND

-415 AKAEHVAR
+415 AKVERVAR
-423 NEEVQ
+423 DEEVQ

-448 VRDNYDKNNNLFEKN
+448 VRNNYDKNNDLFEDN
-463 LKKVQERV
+463 LKKVQEKVR
-471 QLAKEEI
+471 LAKEQI
-478 NEQRRIDQEK
+478 NQQKQLDQEK
-488 AEERRQ
+488 AEEKRQ

-552 KITLNSDGKDTKD
+552 KITLNNDGKNAL
-565 ISVPVPN
+565 VPVPHVD
-572 IKGEIVDL
+572 GEVVDL
-580 DTTKQTDPS
+580 DDTKKNDAPIDSES
-589 NVTEPTEE
+589 NEEDSELKPETED
-597 NAALDQENETN
+597 NS
-608 NDKPKKHHYTSG
+608 PKKRHYKSE

-640 NRPNNEQKAVVEQS
+640 NHSNNEQKASIERSSSNSHVKKNKQS
-654 SSHTKQTS
+654 SS
-662 KSNSK
+662 K
-667 QSNKKSDENDA
+667 QSDKKSANEDIAKNKKPNA
-678 VKKSKSSAKPKVKA
+678 KSKTKSTP
-692 TQTHLTRSQAVL
+692 TYLTRSQAIL

-731 LKKIATIYANPIANL
+731 LKKIATIYSNPIASL
-746 YSAIANEDKVQ
+746 YSAIANEDKAQ
-757 TREIWLNLTDDQ
+757 TRDIWLSLTDDQ

>member
-1 MVGIKEG
+1 MVGVEEG

-44 TADTAVK
+44 TADDAVK
-51 DYAKSLEAA
+51 DYAKSLEEAD
-60 GSNVAFTIFD
+60 SNVTFTIFD

-79 SFEAP
+79 SFEAQI
-84 VLPEDQDG
+84 LPEDQDG

-101 LENENLN
+101 LENENLT
-108 REQEETVT
+108 RDQEETVT
-116 DLKDQIFNE
+116 TLKDQIFNE
-125 LEPSLNEDYE
+125 LEPSLSDDEED
-135 DSLNEDNGFMFNNNQ
+135 LNKDNGFMFNNNQ
-150 VLEPEDEEDE
+150 ILDSDDE
-160 VGEEIPP
+160 VRDEIPP
-167 KNDVSDETADK
+167 ENDVNDETED
-178 NSTAQ
+178 NSPTEE
-183 LNTSNSANP
+183 SNSNAATNP
-192 NSYNFVT
+192 SLNNVPT
-199 KSPEATPP
+199 QLPEEVDA
-207 SSLPVLPVQP
+207 LPIQAG
-217 DQVSTTE
+217 QTTE
-224 ATHDEV
+224 TETSRSEV

-245 LPKGYDKNQFALN
+245 LPRGYDKNQFALN

-270 RDQYDQALND
+270 KDQYDQALND

-309 VDRLKEAYNRVTKEP
+309 VDRLKEAYNRVTKESL
-324 IDKIVESKTVTKI
+324 DKIVEDRTAAQI
-337 QQLTVKATQQKQNN
+337 QQLVVKATHQKQNN
-351 QSDLN
+351 QSDLS

-379 QLEEKRNLALKSFND
+379 QLEEKRNIALKNFND

-415 AKAEHVAR
+415 AKVERVAR
-423 NEEVQ
+423 DEEVQ

-448 VRDNYDKNNNLFEKN
+448 VRNNYDKNNDLFEDN

-471 QLAKEEI
+471 RLAKEQI
-478 NEQRRIDQEK
+478 NQQKQLDQEK
-488 AEERRQ
+488 AEEKRQ

-552 KITLNSDGKDTKD
+552 KITLNNDGKNAL
-565 ISVPVPN
+565 VPVPHVD
-572 IKGEIVDL
+572 GEVVDL
-580 DTTKQTDPS
+580 DDTKKNDAPIDSES
-589 NVTEPTEE
+589 NEEDSELKPETED
-597 NAALDQENETN
+597 NS
-608 NDKPKKHHYTSG
+608 PKKRHYKSE

-640 NRPNNEQKAVVEQS
+640 NHSNNEQKASIERSSSNSHVKKNKQS
-654 SSHTKQTS
+654 SS
-662 KSNSK
+662 K
-667 QSNKKSDENDA
+667 QSDKKSANEDIAKNKKPNA
-678 VKKSKSSAKPKVKA
+678 KSKTKSTP
-692 TQTHLTRSQAVL
+692 THLTRSQAVL
-704 KQYRETKTWAQKR
+704 KQYRETKNWAQKR

-731 LKKIATIYANPIANL
+731 LKKIATIYSNPIANL
-746 YSAIANEDKVQ
+746 YSAIANEDKAQ
-757 TREIWLNLTDDQ
+757 TRDIWLSLTDDQ

>member
-1 MVGIKEG
+1 
-8 EKIMLLVTFDKVPK
+8 MLLVTFDKVPK

-44 TADTAVK
+44 TADDAVK
-51 DYAKSLEAA
+51 DYAKSLEEAD
-60 GSNVAFTIFD
+60 SNVTFTIFD

-79 SFEAP
+79 SFEAQI
-84 VLPEDQDG
+84 LPEDQDG

-101 LENENLN
+101 LENENLT
-108 REQEETVT
+108 RDQEETVT
-116 DLKDQIFNE
+116 TLKDQIFNE
-125 LEPSLNEDYE
+125 LEPSLSDDEED
-135 DSLNEDNGFMFNNNQ
+135 LNKDNGFMFNNNQ
-150 VLEPEDEEDE
+150 ILDSDDE
-160 VGEEIPP
+160 VRDEIPP
-167 KNDVSDETADK
+167 ENDVNDETED
-178 NSTAQ
+178 NSPTEE
-183 LNTSNSANP
+183 SNSNAATNP
-192 NSYNFVT
+192 SLNNVPT
-199 KSPEATPP
+199 QLPEEVDA
-207 SSLPVLPVQP
+207 LPIQAG
-217 DQVSTTE
+217 QTTE
-224 ATHDEV
+224 TETSRSEV

-245 LPKGYDKNQFALN
+245 LPRGYDKNQFALN

-270 RDQYDQALND
+270 KDQYDQALND

-309 VDRLKEAYNRVTKEP
+309 VDRLKEAYNRVTKESL
-324 IDKIVESKTVTKI
+324 DKIVEDRTAAQI
-337 QQLTVKATQQKQNN
+337 QQLIVKATHQKQNN
-351 QSDLN
+351 QSDLS

-379 QLEEKRNLALKSFND
+379 QLEEKRNIALKNFND

-415 AKAEHVAR
+415 AKVERVAR
-423 NEEVQ
+423 DEEVQ

-448 VRDNYDKNNNLFEKN
+448 VRNNYDKNNDLFEDN

-471 QLAKEEI
+471 RLAKEQI
-478 NEQRRIDQEK
+478 NQQKQLDQEK
-488 AEERRQ
+488 AEEKRQ

-552 KITLNSDGKDTKD
+552 KITLNNDGKNAL
-565 ISVPVPN
+565 VPVPHVD
-572 IKGEIVDL
+572 GEIVDL
-580 DTTKQTDPS
+580 DDTKKNDAPIDSES
-589 NVTEPTEE
+589 NEEDSELKPETED
-597 NAALDQENETN
+597 NS
-608 NDKPKKHHYTSG
+608 PKKHHYKSE

-640 NRPNNEQKAVVEQS
+640 NHSNNEQKASIERSSSNSHVKKNKQS
-654 SSHTKQTS
+654 SS
-662 KSNSK
+662 K
-667 QSNKKSDENDA
+667 QSAKKDIAKNQKTNA
-678 VKKSKSSAKPKVKA
+678 KSKTKSTP
-692 TQTHLTRSQAVL
+692 TYLTRSQAIL

-731 LKKIATIYANPIANL
+731 LKKIATIYSNPIVSL
-746 YSAIANEDKVQ
+746 YSAIANEDKAQ
-757 TREIWLNLTDDQ
+757 TRDIWLSLTDDQ

>member
-1 MVGIKEG
+1 
-8 EKIMLLVTFDKVPK
+8 MLLVTFDKVPK

-44 TADTAVK
+44 TADDAVK
-51 DYAKSLEAA
+51 DYAKSLEEAD
-60 GSNVAFTIFD
+60 SNVTFTIFD

-79 SFEAP
+79 SFEAQI
-84 VLPEDQDG
+84 LPEDQDG

-101 LENENLN
+101 LENENLT
-108 REQEETVT
+108 RDQEETVT
-116 DLKDQIFNE
+116 TLKDQIFNE
-125 LEPSLNEDYE
+125 LEPSLSDDEED
-135 DSLNEDNGFMFNNNQ
+135 LNKDNGFMFNNNQ
-150 VLEPEDEEDE
+150 ILDSDDE
-160 VGEEIPP
+160 VRDEIPP
-167 KNDVSDETADK
+167 ENDVNDETED
-178 NSTAQ
+178 NSPTEE
-183 LNTSNSANP
+183 SNSNAATNP
-192 NSYNFVT
+192 SLNNVPT
-199 KSPEATPP
+199 QLPEEVDA
-207 SSLPVLPVQP
+207 LPIQAG
-217 DQVSTTE
+217 QTTE
-224 ATHDEV
+224 TETNRSEV

-245 LPKGYDKNQFALN
+245 LPRGYNKNQFALD

-270 RDQYDQALND
+270 KDQYEQELND
-280 KIDQALRDYS
+280 KINQALRDYS

-309 VDRLKEAYNRVTKEP
+309 VDRLKEAYNRVTKESL
-324 IDKIVESKTVTKI
+324 DKIVEGRTAAQI
-337 QQLTVKATQQKQNN
+337 QQLAVKATHQKQNN
-351 QSDLN
+351 QSDLS

-379 QLEEKRNLALKSFND
+379 QLEEKRNLALKNFND

-415 AKAEHVAR
+415 AKVERVAR
-423 NEEVQ
+423 DEEVQ

-448 VRDNYDKNNNLFEKN
+448 VRNNYDKNNDLFEDN

-471 QLAKEEI
+471 RLAKEQI
-478 NEQRRIDQEK
+478 NQQKQLDQEK
-488 AEERRQ
+488 AEEKRQ

-552 KITLNSDGKDTKD
+552 KITLNNDGKNAL
-565 ISVPVPN
+565 VPVPHVD
-572 IKGEIVDL
+572 GEVVDL
-580 DTTKQTDPS
+580 DDTKKNDAPIDSES
-589 NVTEPTEE
+589 NEEDSELKPETED
-597 NAALDQENETN
+597 NS
-608 NDKPKKHHYTSG
+608 PKKRHYKSE

-640 NRPNNEQKAVVEQS
+640 NHSNNEQKASIERSSSNSHVKKNKQS
-654 SSHTKQTS
+654 SS
-662 KSNSK
+662 K
-667 QSNKKSDENDA
+667 QSDKKSANEDIAKNKKPNA
-678 VKKSKSSAKPKVKA
+678 KSKTKSTP
-692 TQTHLTRSQAVL
+692 THLTRSQAVL
-704 KQYRETKTWAQKR
+704 KQYRETKNWAQKR

-731 LKKIATIYANPIANL
+731 LKKIATIYSNPIASL
-746 YSAIANEDKVQ
+746 YSAIANEDKAQ
-757 TREIWLNLTDDQ
+757 TRDIWLSLTDDQ

>member
-1 MVGIKEG
+1 
-8 EKIMLLVTFDKVPK
+8 MLLVTFDKVPK

-44 TADTAVK
+44 TADDAVK
-51 DYAKSLEAA
+51 DYAKTLEEAD
-60 GSNVAFTIFD
+60 SNVTFTIFD

-79 SFEAP
+79 SFEAQI
-84 VLPEDQDG
+84 LPEDQDG

-101 LENENLN
+101 LENENLT
-108 REQEETVT
+108 RDQEETVT
-116 DLKDQIFNE
+116 TLKDQIFNE
-125 LEPSLNEDYE
+125 LEPSLNDDED
-135 DSLNEDNGFMFNNNQ
+135 DLNEDNGFMFNSNQ
-150 VLEPEDEEDE
+150 ILDSDDE
-160 VGEEIPP
+160 VRDEIPP
-167 KNDVSDETADK
+167 ENDVNDETED
-178 NSTAQ
+178 NSPTEE
-183 LNTSNSANP
+183 SNSNATANP
-192 NSYNFVT
+192 SLNNVPT
-199 KSPEATPP
+199 QLPEKVGASPIQAG
-207 SSLPVLPVQP
+207 Q
-217 DQVSTTE
+217 TTE
-224 ATHDEV
+224 TETSRSEV

-245 LPKGYDKNQFALN
+245 LPRGYDKNQFALN

-270 RDQYDQALND
+270 KDQYDQALND

-309 VDRLKEAYNRVTKEP
+309 VDRLKEAYNRVTKESL
-324 IDKIVESKTVTKI
+324 DKIVEGRTAAQI
-337 QQLTVKATQQKQNN
+337 QQLVVKATQQKQNN
-351 QSDLN
+351 QSDLS
-356 KLKENKAL
+356 KLKENKTL

-379 QLEEKRNLALKSFND
+379 QLEEKRNLALKNFND

-415 AKAEHVAR
+415 AKVERVAR
-423 NEEVQ
+423 DEEVQ

-448 VRDNYDKNNNLFEKN
+448 VRNNYDKNNDLFEDN
-463 LKKVQERV
+463 LKKVQEKV
-471 QLAKEEI
+471 QLAKEQI
-478 NEQRRIDQEK
+478 NQQKQLDQEK
-488 AEERRQ
+488 AEEKRQ

-552 KITLNSDGKDTKD
+552 KITLNNDGKNAL
-565 ISVPVPN
+565 VPVPHVD
-572 IKGEIVDL
+572 GEIVDL
-580 DTTKQTDPS
+580 DDTKKNDAPIDSES
-589 NVTEPTEE
+589 NEEDSELKPETED
-597 NAALDQENETN
+597 NS
-608 NDKPKKHHYTSG
+608 PKKRHYKSE

-640 NRPNNEQKAVVEQS
+640 NHSNNEQKASIERSSSNSHVKKNKQS
-654 SSHTKQTS
+654 SS
-662 KSNSK
+662 K
-667 QSNKKSDENDA
+667 QSDKKSANEDIAKNKKPNA
-678 VKKSKSSAKPKVKA
+678 KSKTKSTP
-692 TQTHLTRSQAVL
+692 TYLTRSQAIL

-731 LKKIATIYANPIANL
+731 LKKIATIYSNPIASL
-746 YSAIANEDKVQ
+746 YSAIANEDKAQ
-757 TREIWLNLTDDQ
+757 TRDIWLSLTDDQ

>member
-1 MVGIKEG
+1 MVGVKEG

-44 TADTAVK
+44 TADDAVK
-51 DYAKSLEAA
+51 DYAKSLEEAD
-60 GSNVAFTIFD
+60 SNVTFTIFD

-79 SFEAP
+79 SFEAQI
-84 VLPEDQDG
+84 LPEDQDG

-101 LENENLN
+101 LENENLT
-108 REQEETVT
+108 RDQEETVT
-116 DLKDQIFNE
+116 TLKDQIFNE
-125 LEPSLNEDYE
+125 LEPSLSDDEED
-135 DSLNEDNGFMFNNNQ
+135 LNKDNGFMFNNNQ
-150 VLEPEDEEDE
+150 ILDSDDE
-160 VGEEIPP
+160 VRDEIPP
-167 KNDVSDETADK
+167 ENDVNDETED
-178 NSTAQ
+178 NSPTEE
-183 LNTSNSANP
+183 SNSNAATNP
-192 NSYNFVT
+192 SLNNVPT
-199 KSPEATPP
+199 QLPEEVDA
-207 SSLPVLPVQP
+207 LPIQAG
-217 DQVSTTE
+217 QTTE
-224 ATHDEV
+224 TETSRSEV

-245 LPKGYDKNQFALN
+245 LPRGYDKNQFALN

-270 RDQYDQALND
+270 KDQYDQALND

-309 VDRLKEAYNRVTKEP
+309 VDRLKEAYNRVTKESL
-324 IDKIVESKTVTKI
+324 DKIVEDRTAAQI
-337 QQLTVKATQQKQNN
+337 QQLVVKATHQKQNN
-351 QSDLN
+351 QSDLS

-379 QLEEKRNLALKSFND
+379 QLEEKRNIALKNFND

-415 AKAEHVAR
+415 AKVERVAR
-423 NEEVQ
+423 DEEVQ

-448 VRDNYDKNNNLFEKN
+448 VRNNYDKNNDLFEDN
-463 LKKVQERV
+463 LKKVQEKVR
-471 QLAKEEI
+471 LAKEQI
-478 NEQRRIDQEK
+478 NQQKLLDQEK
-488 AEERRQ
+488 AEEKRQ

-552 KITLNSDGKDTKD
+552 KITLNNDGKNAL
-565 ISVPVPN
+565 VPVPHVD
-572 IKGEIVDL
+572 GEVVDL
-580 DTTKQTDPS
+580 DDTKKNDAPIDSES
-589 NVTEPTEE
+589 NEEDSELKPETED
-597 NAALDQENETN
+597 NS
-608 NDKPKKHHYTSG
+608 PKKRHYKSE

-640 NRPNNEQKAVVEQS
+640 NHSNNEQKASIERSSSNSHVKKNKQS
-654 SSHTKQTS
+654 SS
-662 KSNSK
+662 K
-667 QSNKKSDENDA
+667 QSDKKSANEDIAKNKKPNA
-678 VKKSKSSAKPKVKA
+678 KSKTKSTP
-692 TQTHLTRSQAVL
+692 TYLTRSQAIL

-731 LKKIATIYANPIANL
+731 LKKIATIYSNPIANL
-746 YSAIANEDKVQ
+746 YSAIANEDKAQ
-757 TREIWLNLTDDQ
+757 TRDIWLSLTDDQ

>member
-1 MVGIKEG
+1 
-8 EKIMLLVTFDKVPK
+8 MLLVTFDKVPK

-44 TADTAVK
+44 TADDAVK
-51 DYAKSLEAA
+51 DYAKSLEEAD
-60 GSNVAFTIFD
+60 SNVTFTIFD
-70 DEDEDREES
+70 DEDEDRGES
-79 SFEAP
+79 SFEAQI
-84 VLPEDQDG
+84 LPEDQDG

-101 LENENLN
+101 LENENLT
-108 REQEETVT
+108 RDQEETVT
-116 DLKDQIFNE
+116 TLKDQIFNE
-125 LEPSLNEDYE
+125 LEPSLSDDEED
-135 DSLNEDNGFMFNNNQ
+135 LNKDNGFMFNNNQ
-150 VLEPEDEEDE
+150 ILDSDDE
-160 VGEEIPP
+160 VRDEIPP
-167 KNDVSDETADK
+167 ENDVNDETED
-178 NSTAQ
+178 NSPTEE
-183 LNTSNSANP
+183 SNSNAATNP
-192 NSYNFVT
+192 SLNNVPT
-199 KSPEATPP
+199 QLPEEVDA
-207 SSLPVLPVQP
+207 LPIQAG
-217 DQVSTTE
+217 QTTE
-224 ATHDEV
+224 TETSRSEV

-245 LPKGYDKNQFALN
+245 LPRGYDKNQFALN

-270 RDQYDQALND
+270 KDQYDQALND

-309 VDRLKEAYNRVTKEP
+309 VDRLKEAYNRVTKESL
-324 IDKIVESKTVTKI
+324 DKIVEDRTAAQI
-337 QQLTVKATQQKQNN
+337 QQLVVKATHQKQNN
-351 QSDLN
+351 QSDLS

-379 QLEEKRNLALKSFND
+379 QLEEKRNIALKNFND

-415 AKAEHVAR
+415 AKVERVAR
-423 NEEVQ
+423 DEEVQ

-448 VRDNYDKNNNLFEKN
+448 VRNNYDKNNDLFEDN
-463 LKKVQERV
+463 LKKVQEKVR
-471 QLAKEEI
+471 LAKEQI
-478 NEQRRIDQEK
+478 NQQKQLDQEK
-488 AEERRQ
+488 AEEKRQ

-552 KITLNSDGKDTKD
+552 KITLNNDGKNAL
-565 ISVPVPN
+565 VPVPHVD
-572 IKGEIVDL
+572 GEIVDL
-580 DTTKQTDPS
+580 DDTKKNDAPIDSES
-589 NVTEPTEE
+589 NEEDSELKPETED
-597 NAALDQENETN
+597 NS
-608 NDKPKKHHYTSG
+608 PKKHHYKSE
-620 IISLVCLAAAALG
+620 IISLVCLAAATLG

-640 NRPNNEQKAVVEQS
+640 NHSNNEQKASIERSSSNSHVKKNKQS
-654 SSHTKQTS
+654 SS
-662 KSNSK
+662 K
-667 QSNKKSDENDA
+667 QSAKKDIAKNQKTNA
-678 VKKSKSSAKPKVKA
+678 KSKTKSTP
-692 TQTHLTRSQAVL
+692 TYLTRSQAIL

-731 LKKIATIYANPIANL
+731 LKKIATIYSNPIASL
-746 YSAIANEDKVQ
+746 YSAIANEDKAQ
-757 TREIWLNLTDDQ
+757 TRDIWLSLTDDQ

>member
-1 MVGIKEG
+1 MVGVKEG

-44 TADTAVK
+44 TADDAVK
-51 DYAKSLEAA
+51 DYAKSLEEAD
-60 GSNVAFTIFD
+60 SNVTFTIFD

-79 SFEAP
+79 SFEAQI
-84 VLPEDQDG
+84 LPEDQDG

-101 LENENLN
+101 LENENLT
-108 REQEETVT
+108 RDQEETVT
-116 DLKDQIFNE
+116 TLKDQIFNE
-125 LEPSLNEDYE
+125 LEPSLSDDEED
-135 DSLNEDNGFMFNNNQ
+135 LNKDNGFMFNNNQ
-150 VLEPEDEEDE
+150 ILDSDDE
-160 VGEEIPP
+160 VRDEIPP
-167 KNDVSDETADK
+167 ENDVNDETED
-178 NSTAQ
+178 NSPTEE
-183 LNTSNSANP
+183 SNSNAATNP
-192 NSYNFVT
+192 SLNNVPT
-199 KSPEATPP
+199 QLPEEVDA
-207 SSLPVLPVQP
+207 LPIQAG
-217 DQVSTTE
+217 QTTE
-224 ATHDEV
+224 TETSRSEV

-245 LPKGYDKNQFALN
+245 LPRGYDKNQFALN

-270 RDQYDQALND
+270 KDQYDQALND

-309 VDRLKEAYNRVTKEP
+309 VDRLKEAYNRVTKESL
-324 IDKIVESKTVTKI
+324 DKIVEDRTAAQI
-337 QQLTVKATQQKQNN
+337 QQLIVKATHQKQNN
-351 QSDLN
+351 QSDLS

-379 QLEEKRNLALKSFND
+379 QLEEKRNIALKNFND

-415 AKAEHVAR
+415 AKVERVAR
-423 NEEVQ
+423 DEEVQ

-448 VRDNYDKNNNLFEKN
+448 VRNNYDKNNDLFEDN
-463 LKKVQERV
+463 LKKVQEKV
-471 QLAKEEI
+471 QLAKEQI
-478 NEQRRIDQEK
+478 NQQKQLDQEK
-488 AEERRQ
+488 AEEKRQ

-552 KITLNSDGKDTKD
+552 KITLNNDGKNAL
-565 ISVPVPN
+565 VPVPHVD
-572 IKGEIVDL
+572 GEIVDL
-580 DTTKQTDPS
+580 DDTKKNDAPIDSES
-589 NVTEPTEE
+589 NEEDSELKPETED
-597 NAALDQENETN
+597 NS
-608 NDKPKKHHYTSG
+608 PKKRHYKSE

-640 NRPNNEQKAVVEQS
+640 NHSNNEQKASIERSSSNSHVKKNKQS
-654 SSHTKQTS
+654 SS
-662 KSNSK
+662 K
-667 QSNKKSDENDA
+667 QSAKKSANEDIAKNKKPNA
-678 VKKSKSSAKPKVKA
+678 KSKTKSTP
-692 TQTHLTRSQAVL
+692 TYLTRSQAIL

-731 LKKIATIYANPIANL
+731 LKKIATIYSNPIASL
-746 YSAIANEDKVQ
+746 YSAIANEDKAQ
-757 TREIWLNLTDDQ
+757 TRDIWLSLTDDQ

>member
-1 MVGIKEG
+1 MVGVKEG

-44 TADTAVK
+44 TADDAVK
-51 DYAKSLEAA
+51 DYAKTLEEAD
-60 GSNVAFTIFD
+60 SNVTFTIFD

-79 SFEAP
+79 SFEAQI
-84 VLPEDQDG
+84 LPEDQDG

-101 LENENLN
+101 LENENLT
-108 REQEETVT
+108 RDQEETVT
-116 DLKDQIFNE
+116 TLKDQIFNE
-125 LEPSLNEDYE
+125 LEPSLNDDED
-135 DSLNEDNGFMFNNNQ
+135 DLNEDNGFMFNSNQ
-150 VLEPEDEEDE
+150 ILDSDDE
-160 VGEEIPP
+160 VRDEIPP
-167 KNDVSDETADK
+167 ENDVNDETED
-178 NSTAQ
+178 NSPTEE
-183 LNTSNSANP
+183 SNSNAAANP
-192 NSYNFVT
+192 SLNNVPT
-199 KSPEATPP
+199 QLPEKVGASPIQAG
-207 SSLPVLPVQP
+207 Q
-217 DQVSTTE
+217 TTE
-224 ATHDEV
+224 TETSRSEV

-245 LPKGYDKNQFALN
+245 LPRGYDKNQFALN

-270 RDQYDQALND
+270 KDQYDQALND

-309 VDRLKEAYNRVTKEP
+309 VDRLKEAYNRVTKESL
-324 IDKIVESKTVTKI
+324 DKIVEGRTAAQI
-337 QQLTVKATQQKQNN
+337 QQLVVKATQQKQNN
-351 QSDLN
+351 QSDLS
-356 KLKENKAL
+356 KLKESKAL
-364 ELKTNDEAALAEYKK
+364 ELKNNDEAALAEYKK
-379 QLEEKRNLALKSFND
+379 QLEEKRNLALKNFND

-407 DEQLKADK
+407 DEQLKSDK
-415 AKAEHVAR
+415 AKIESIAR
-423 NEEVQ
+423 DEEVQ
-428 KRNSELDDS
+428 KRNSELDDN

-448 VRDNYDKNNNLFEKN
+448 VRNNYDKNNNLFEEN

-471 QLAKEEI
+471 QLAKEQI
-478 NEQRRIDQEK
+478 NQQKQLDQEK
-488 AEERRQ
+488 AEEKRQ

-552 KITLNSDGKDTKD
+552 KITLNNDGKDTKD
-565 ISVPVPN
+565 ISVPVPH
-572 IKGEIVDL
+572 IEGEIVDL
-580 DTTKQTDPS
+580 DEATQEDSS
-589 NVTEPTEE
+589 NATESIKKDQDLE
-597 NAALDQENETN
+597 QENED
-608 NDKPKKHHYTSG
+608 DKPKKRHYKSQ
-620 IISLVCLAAAALG
+620 IISLACLVAAALG
-633 GTWAYTN
+633 GAWAYTN
-640 NRPNNEQKAVVEQS
+640 NHSRVDQKTAIEQS
-654 SSHTKQTS
+654 SSHAKQIN
-662 KSNSK
+662 KSSSRQPDKKVTNNDI
-667 QSNKKSDENDA
+667 NKKQKTST
-678 VKKSKSSAKPKVKA
+678 KSKVKS

-731 LKKIATIYANPIANL
+731 LKKIATIYSNPIANL
-746 YSAIANEDKVQ
+746 YSAIANEDKAQ
-757 TREIWLNLTDDQ
+757 TRDIWLNLTDEQ

>member
-1 MVGIKEG
+1 
-8 EKIMLLVTFDKVPK
+8 MLLVTFDKVPK

-44 TADTAVK
+44 TADDAVK
-51 DYAKSLEAA
+51 DYAKSLEKAD
-60 GSNVAFTIFD
+60 SNVTFTIFD

-79 SFEAP
+79 SFEAQI
-84 VLPEDQDG
+84 LPEDQDG

-101 LENENLN
+101 LENENLT
-108 REQEETVT
+108 RDQEETVT
-116 DLKDQIFNE
+116 TLKDQIFNE
-125 LEPSLNEDYE
+125 LEPSLSDDEED
-135 DSLNEDNGFMFNNNQ
+135 LNKDNGFMFNNNQ
-150 VLEPEDEEDE
+150 ILDSDDE
-160 VGEEIPP
+160 VRDEIPP
-167 KNDVSDETADK
+167 ENDVNDETED
-178 NSTAQ
+178 NSPTEE
-183 LNTSNSANP
+183 SNSNAATNP
-192 NSYNFVT
+192 SLNNVPT
-199 KSPEATPP
+199 QLPEEVDA
-207 SSLPVLPVQP
+207 LPIQAG
-217 DQVSTTE
+217 QTTE
-224 ATHDEV
+224 TETSRSEV

-245 LPKGYDKNQFALN
+245 LPRGYDKNQFALN

-270 RDQYDQALND
+270 KDQYDQALND

-309 VDRLKEAYNRVTKEP
+309 VDRLKEAYNRVTKESL
-324 IDKIVESKTVTKI
+324 DKIVEDRTAAQI
-337 QQLTVKATQQKQNN
+337 QQLAVKATHQKQNN
-351 QSDLN
+351 QSDLS

-379 QLEEKRNLALKSFND
+379 QLEEKRNLALKNFND

-415 AKAEHVAR
+415 AKVERVAR
-423 NEEVQ
+423 DEEVQ

-448 VRDNYDKNNNLFEKN
+448 VRNNYDKNNDLFEDN
-463 LKKVQERV
+463 LKKVQEKVR
-471 QLAKEEI
+471 LAKEQI
-478 NEQRRIDQEK
+478 NQQKLLDQEK
-488 AEERRQ
+488 AEEKRQ

-552 KITLNSDGKDTKD
+552 KITLNNDGKNAL
-565 ISVPVPN
+565 VPVPHVD
-572 IKGEIVDL
+572 GEVVDL
-580 DTTKQTDPS
+580 DDTKKNDAPIDSES
-589 NVTEPTEE
+589 NEEDSELKPETED
-597 NAALDQENETN
+597 NSS
-608 NDKPKKHHYTSG
+608 KKHHYKSE

-640 NRPNNEQKAVVEQS
+640 NHSNNEQKASIERSSSNSHVKKNKQS
-654 SSHTKQTS
+654 SS
-662 KSNSK
+662 K
-667 QSNKKSDENDA
+667 QSAKKDIAKNQKTNA
-678 VKKSKSSAKPKVKA
+678 KSKTKSTP
-692 TQTHLTRSQAVL
+692 TYLTRSQAIL

-731 LKKIATIYANPIANL
+731 LKKIATIYSNPIASL
-746 YSAIANEDKVQ
+746 YSAIANEDKAQ
-757 TREIWLNLTDDQ
+757 TRDIWLSLTDDQ

>member
-1 MVGIKEG
+1 MVGVKEG

-44 TADTAVK
+44 TADDAVK
-51 DYAKSLEAA
+51 DYAKSLEEAD
-60 GSNVAFTIFD
+60 SNVTFTIFD

-79 SFEAP
+79 SFEAQI
-84 VLPEDQDG
+84 LPEDQDG

-101 LENENLN
+101 LENENLT
-108 REQEETVT
+108 RDQEETVT
-116 DLKDQIFNE
+116 TLKDQIFNE
-125 LEPSLNEDYE
+125 LEPSLSDDEED
-135 DSLNEDNGFMFNNNQ
+135 LNKDNGFMFNNNQ
-150 VLEPEDEEDE
+150 ILDSDDE
-160 VGEEIPP
+160 VHDEIPP
-167 KNDVSDETADK
+167 ENDVNDETED
-178 NSTAQ
+178 NSPTEE
-183 LNTSNSANP
+183 SNSNAATNP
-192 NSYNFVT
+192 SLNNVPT
-199 KSPEATPP
+199 QLPEEVDA
-207 SSLPVLPVQP
+207 LPIQAG
-217 DQVSTTE
+217 QTTE
-224 ATHDEV
+224 TETSRSEV

-245 LPKGYDKNQFALN
+245 LPRGYDKNQFALN

-270 RDQYDQALND
+270 KDQYDQALND

-309 VDRLKEAYNRVTKEP
+309 VDRLKEAYNRVTKESL
-324 IDKIVESKTVTKI
+324 DKIVEDRTAAQI
-337 QQLTVKATQQKQNN
+337 QQLVVKATHQKQNN
-351 QSDLN
+351 QSDLS

-379 QLEEKRNLALKSFND
+379 QLEEKRNIALKNFND

-415 AKAEHVAR
+415 AKVERVAR
-423 NEEVQ
+423 DEEVQ

-448 VRDNYDKNNNLFEKN
+448 VRNNYDKNNDLFEDN
-463 LKKVQERV
+463 LKKVQEKVR
-471 QLAKEEI
+471 LAKEQI
-478 NEQRRIDQEK
+478 NQQKQLDQEK
-488 AEERRQ
+488 AEEKRQ

-552 KITLNSDGKDTKD
+552 KITLNNDGKNAL
-565 ISVPVPN
+565 VPVPHVD
-572 IKGEIVDL
+572 GEIVDL
-580 DTTKQTDPS
+580 DDTKKNDAPIDSES
-589 NVTEPTEE
+589 NEEDSELKPETED
-597 NAALDQENETN
+597 NS
-608 NDKPKKHHYTSG
+608 PKKHHYKSE
-620 IISLVCLAAAALG
+620 IISLVCLAAATLG

-640 NRPNNEQKAVVEQS
+640 NHSNNEQKASIERSSSNSHVKKNKQS
-654 SSHTKQTS
+654 SS
-662 KSNSK
+662 K
-667 QSNKKSDENDA
+667 QSAKKDIAKNQKTNA
-678 VKKSKSSAKPKVKA
+678 KSKTKSTP
-692 TQTHLTRSQAVL
+692 THLTRSQAVL

-731 LKKIATIYANPIANL
+731 LKKIATIYSNPIASL
-746 YSAIANEDKVQ
+746 YSAIANEDKAQ
-757 TREIWLNLTDDQ
+757 TRDIWLSLTDDQ

>member
-1 MVGIKEG
+1 MVGVKEG

-44 TADTAVK
+44 TADDAVK
-51 DYAKSLEAA
+51 DYAKTLEEAD
-60 GSNVAFTIFD
+60 SNVTFTIFD

-79 SFEAP
+79 SFEAQI
-84 VLPEDQDG
+84 LPEDRDG

-101 LENENLN
+101 LENENLT
-108 REQEETVT
+108 RDQEETVT
-116 DLKDQIFNE
+116 TLKDQIFNE
-125 LEPSLNEDYE
+125 LEPSLNDDED
-135 DSLNEDNGFMFNNNQ
+135 DLNEDNGFMFNSNQ
-150 VLEPEDEEDE
+150 ILDSDDE
-160 VGEEIPP
+160 VRDEIPP
-167 KNDVSDETADK
+167 ENDVNDETED
-178 NSTAQ
+178 NSPTEE
-183 LNTSNSANP
+183 SNSNAAANP
-192 NSYNFVT
+192 SLNNVPT
-199 KSPEATPP
+199 QLPEKVGASPIQAG
-207 SSLPVLPVQP
+207 Q
-217 DQVSTTE
+217 TTE
-224 ATHDEV
+224 TETSRSEV

-245 LPKGYDKNQFALN
+245 LPRGYDKNQFALN

-270 RDQYDQALND
+270 KDQYDQALND

-309 VDRLKEAYNRVTKEP
+309 VDRLKEAYNRVTKESL
-324 IDKIVESKTVTKI
+324 DKIVEGRTAAQI
-337 QQLTVKATQQKQNN
+337 QQLVVKATQQKQNN
-351 QSDLN
+351 QSDLS

-379 QLEEKRNLALKSFND
+379 QLEGKRNLALKNFND

-415 AKAEHVAR
+415 AKVERVAR
-423 NEEVQ
+423 DEEVQ

-448 VRDNYDKNNNLFEKN
+448 VRNNYDKNNDLFEDN
-463 LKKVQERV
+463 LKKVQEKVR
-471 QLAKEEI
+471 LAKEQI
-478 NEQRRIDQEK
+478 NQQKQLDQEK
-488 AEERRQ
+488 AEEKRQ

-552 KITLNSDGKDTKD
+552 KITLNNDGKNAL
-565 ISVPVPN
+565 VPVPHVD
-572 IKGEIVDL
+572 GEVVDL
-580 DTTKQTDPS
+580 DDTKKNDAPIDSES
-589 NVTEPTEE
+589 NEEDSELKPETED
-597 NAALDQENETN
+597 NS
-608 NDKPKKHHYTSG
+608 PKKRHYKSE

-640 NRPNNEQKAVVEQS
+640 NHSNNEQKASIERSSSNSHVKKNKQS
-654 SSHTKQTS
+654 SS
-662 KSNSK
+662 K
-667 QSNKKSDENDA
+667 QSDKKSANEDIAKNKKTNA
-678 VKKSKSSAKPKVKA
+678 KSKTKSTP
-692 TQTHLTRSQAVL
+692 THLTRSQAVL
-704 KQYRETKTWAQKR
+704 KQYRETKNWAQKR

-731 LKKIATIYANPIANL
+731 LKKIATIYSNPIANL
-746 YSAIANEDKVQ
+746 YSAIANEDKAQ
-757 TREIWLNLTDDQ
+757 TRDIWLSLTDDQ

>member
-1 MVGIKEG
+1 
-8 EKIMLLVTFDKVPK
+8 MLLVTFDKVPK

-44 TADTAVK
+44 TADDAVK
-51 DYAKSLEAA
+51 DYAKSLEEAD
-60 GSNVAFTIFD
+60 SNVTFTIFD

-79 SFEAP
+79 SFEAQI
-84 VLPEDQDG
+84 LPEDQDG

-101 LENENLN
+101 LENENLT
-108 REQEETVT
+108 RDQEETVT
-116 DLKDQIFNE
+116 TLKDQIFNE
-125 LEPSLNEDYE
+125 LEPSLSDDEED
-135 DSLNEDNGFMFNNNQ
+135 LNKDNGFMFNNNQ
-150 VLEPEDEEDE
+150 ILDSDDE
-160 VGEEIPP
+160 VRDEIPP
-167 KNDVSDETADK
+167 ENDVNDETED
-178 NSTAQ
+178 NSPTEE
-183 LNTSNSANP
+183 SNSNAATNP
-192 NSYNFVT
+192 SLNNVPT
-199 KSPEATPP
+199 QLPEEVDA
-207 SSLPVLPVQP
+207 LPIQAG
-217 DQVSTTE
+217 QTTE
-224 ATHDEV
+224 TETSRSEV

-245 LPKGYDKNQFALN
+245 LPRGYDKNQFALN

-270 RDQYDQALND
+270 KDQYDQALND

-309 VDRLKEAYNRVTKEP
+309 VDRLKEAYNRVTKESL
-324 IDKIVESKTVTKI
+324 DKIVEGRTAAQI
-337 QQLTVKATQQKQNN
+337 QQLAVKATHQKQNN
-351 QSDLN
+351 QSDLS

-379 QLEEKRNLALKSFND
+379 QLEEKRNLALKNFND

-415 AKAEHVAR
+415 AKVERVAR
-423 NEEVQ
+423 DEEVQ

-448 VRDNYDKNNNLFEKN
+448 VRNNYDKNNDLFEDN
-463 LKKVQERV
+463 LKKVQEKVR
-471 QLAKEEI
+471 LAKEQI
-478 NEQRRIDQEK
+478 NQQKLLDQEK
-488 AEERRQ
+488 AEEKRQ

-552 KITLNSDGKDTKD
+552 KITLNNDGKNAL
-565 ISVPVPN
+565 VPVPHVD
-572 IKGEIVDL
+572 GEVVDL
-580 DTTKQTDPS
+580 DDTKKNDAPIDSES
-589 NVTEPTEE
+589 NEEDSELKPETED
-597 NAALDQENETN
+597 NS
-608 NDKPKKHHYTSG
+608 PKKRHYKSE

-640 NRPNNEQKAVVEQS
+640 NHSNNEQKASIERSSSNSHVKKNKQS
-654 SSHTKQTS
+654 SS
-662 KSNSK
+662 K
-667 QSNKKSDENDA
+667 QSDKKSANEDIAKNKKPNA
-678 VKKSKSSAKPKVKA
+678 KSKTKSTP
-692 TQTHLTRSQAVL
+692 THLTRSQAVL
-704 KQYRETKTWAQKR
+704 KQYRETKNWAQKR

-731 LKKIATIYANPIANL
+731 LKKIATIYSNPIASL
-746 YSAIANEDKVQ
+746 YSAIANEDKAQ
-757 TREIWLNLTDDQ
+757 TRDIWLSLTDDQ

>member
-1 MVGIKEG
+1 MVGVKEG

-44 TADTAVK
+44 TADDAVK
-51 DYAKSLEAA
+51 DYAKTLEEAD
-60 GSNVAFTIFD
+60 SNVTFTIFD

-79 SFEAP
+79 SFEAQI
-84 VLPEDQDG
+84 LPEDQDG

-101 LENENLN
+101 LENENLT
-108 REQEETVT
+108 RDQEETVT
-116 DLKDQIFNE
+116 TLKDQIFNE
-125 LEPSLNEDYE
+125 LEPSLNDDED
-135 DSLNEDNGFMFNNNQ
+135 DLNEDNGFMFNSNQ
-150 VLEPEDEEDE
+150 ILDSDDE
-160 VGEEIPP
+160 VRDEIPP
-167 KNDVSDETADK
+167 ENDVNDETED
-178 NSTAQ
+178 NSPTEE
-183 LNTSNSANP
+183 SNSNATANP
-192 NSYNFVT
+192 SLNNVPT
-199 KSPEATPP
+199 QLPEKVGASPIQAG
-207 SSLPVLPVQP
+207 Q
-217 DQVSTTE
+217 TTE
-224 ATHDEV
+224 TETSRSEV

-245 LPKGYDKNQFALN
+245 LPRGYDKNQFALN

-270 RDQYDQALND
+270 KDQYDQALND

-309 VDRLKEAYNRVTKEP
+309 VDRLKEAYNRVTKESL
-324 IDKIVESKTVTKI
+324 DKIVEGRTAAQI
-337 QQLTVKATQQKQNN
+337 QQLVVKATQQKQNN
-351 QSDLN
+351 QSDLS
-356 KLKENKAL
+356 KLKENRTL

-379 QLEEKRNLALKSFND
+379 QLEEKRNLALKNFND

-415 AKAEHVAR
+415 AKVERVAR
-423 NEEVQ
+423 DEEVQ

-448 VRDNYDKNNNLFEKN
+448 VRNNYDKNNDLFEDN
-463 LKKVQERV
+463 LKKVQEKV
-471 QLAKEEI
+471 QLAKEQI
-478 NEQRRIDQEK
+478 NQQKQLDQEK
-488 AEERRQ
+488 AEEKRQ

-552 KITLNSDGKDTKD
+552 KITLNNDGKNAL
-565 ISVPVPN
+565 VPVPHVD
-572 IKGEIVDL
+572 GEIVDL
-580 DTTKQTDPS
+580 DDTKKNDAPIDSES
-589 NVTEPTEE
+589 NEEDSELKPETED
-597 NAALDQENETN
+597 NS
-608 NDKPKKHHYTSG
+608 PKKRHYKSE

-640 NRPNNEQKAVVEQS
+640 NHSNNEQKASIERSSSNSHVKKNKQS
-654 SSHTKQTS
+654 SS
-662 KSNSK
+662 K
-667 QSNKKSDENDA
+667 QSDKKSANEDIAKNKKPNA
-678 VKKSKSSAKPKVKA
+678 KSKTKSTP
-692 TQTHLTRSQAVL
+692 TYLTRSQAIL

-731 LKKIATIYANPIANL
+731 LKKIATIYSNPIASL
-746 YSAIANEDKVQ
+746 YSAIANEDKAQ
-757 TREIWLNLTDDQ
+757 TRDIWLSLTDDQ

>member
-1 MVGIKEG
+1 MVGVKEG

-44 TADTAVK
+44 TADDAVK
-51 DYAKSLEAA
+51 DYAKSLEEAD
-60 GSNVAFTIFD
+60 SNVTFTIFD

-79 SFEAP
+79 SFEAQI
-84 VLPEDQDG
+84 LPEDQDG

-101 LENENLN
+101 LENENLT
-108 REQEETVT
+108 RDQEETVT
-116 DLKDQIFNE
+116 TLKDQIFNE
-125 LEPSLNEDYE
+125 LEPSLSDDEED
-135 DSLNEDNGFMFNNNQ
+135 LNKDNGFMFNNNQ
-150 VLEPEDEEDE
+150 ILDSDDE
-160 VGEEIPP
+160 VRDEIPP
-167 KNDVSDETADK
+167 ENDVNDETED
-178 NSTAQ
+178 NSPTEE
-183 LNTSNSANP
+183 SNSNAATNP
-192 NSYNFVT
+192 SLNNVPT
-199 KSPEATPP
+199 QLPEEVDA
-207 SSLPVLPVQP
+207 LPIQAG
-217 DQVSTTE
+217 QTTE
-224 ATHDEV
+224 TETNRSEV

-245 LPKGYDKNQFALN
+245 LPRGYDKNQFALD

-270 RDQYDQALND
+270 KDQYEQELND
-280 KIDQALRDYS
+280 KINQALRDYS

-309 VDRLKEAYNRVTKEP
+309 VDRLKEAYNRVTKESL
-324 IDKIVESKTVTKI
+324 DKIVEGRTEAQI
-337 QQLTVKATQQKQNN
+337 QQLVVKATQQKQNN
-351 QSDLN
+351 QSDLS

-379 QLEEKRNLALKSFND
+379 QLEEKRNLALKNFND

-415 AKAEHVAR
+415 AKVERVAR
-423 NEEVQ
+423 DEEVQ

-448 VRDNYDKNNNLFEKN
+448 VRNNYDKNNDLFEDN
-463 LKKVQERV
+463 LKKVQEKVR
-471 QLAKEEI
+471 LAKEQI
-478 NEQRRIDQEK
+478 NQQKLLDQEK
-488 AEERRQ
+488 AEEKRQ

-552 KITLNSDGKDTKD
+552 KITLNNDGKNAL
-565 ISVPVPN
+565 VPVPHVD
-572 IKGEIVDL
+572 GEVVDL
-580 DTTKQTDPS
+580 DDTKKNDAPIDSES
-589 NVTEPTEE
+589 NEEDSELKPETED
-597 NAALDQENETN
+597 NSS
-608 NDKPKKHHYTSG
+608 KKHHYKSE

-640 NRPNNEQKAVVEQS
+640 NHSNNEQKASIERSSSNSHVKKNKQS
-654 SSHTKQTS
+654 SS
-662 KSNSK
+662 K
-667 QSNKKSDENDA
+667 QSAKKDIAKNQKTNA
-678 VKKSKSSAKPKVKA
+678 KSKTKSTP
-692 TQTHLTRSQAVL
+692 THLTRSQAVL

-731 LKKIATIYANPIANL
+731 LKKIATIYSNPIASL
-746 YSAIANEDKVQ
+746 YSAIANEDKAQ
-757 TREIWLNLTDDQ
+757 TRDIWLSLTDDQ

>member
-1 MVGIKEG
+1 
-8 EKIMLLVTFDKVPK
+8 MLLVTFDKVPK

-44 TADTAVK
+44 TADDAVK
-51 DYAKSLEAA
+51 DYAKSLEEAD
-60 GSNVAFTIFD
+60 SNVTFTIFD

-79 SFEAP
+79 SFEAQI
-84 VLPEDQDG
+84 LPEDQDG

-101 LENENLN
+101 LENENLT
-108 REQEETVT
+108 RDQEETVT
-116 DLKDQIFNE
+116 TLKDQIFNE
-125 LEPSLNEDYE
+125 LEPSLSDDEED
-135 DSLNEDNGFMFNNNQ
+135 LNKDNGFMFNNNQ
-150 VLEPEDEEDE
+150 ILDSDDE
-160 VGEEIPP
+160 VRDEIPP
-167 KNDVSDETADK
+167 ENDVNDETED
-178 NSTAQ
+178 NSPTEE
-183 LNTSNSANP
+183 SNSNAATNP
-192 NSYNFVT
+192 SLNNVPT
-199 KSPEATPP
+199 QLPEEVDA
-207 SSLPVLPVQP
+207 LPIQAG
-217 DQVSTTE
+217 QTTE
-224 ATHDEV
+224 TETNRSEV

-245 LPKGYDKNQFALN
+245 LPRGYDKNQFALD

-270 RDQYDQALND
+270 KDQYEQELND
-280 KIDQALRDYS
+280 KINQALRDYS

-309 VDRLKEAYNRVTKEP
+309 VDRLKEAYNRVTKESL
-324 IDKIVESKTVTKI
+324 DKIVEDRTAAQI
-337 QQLTVKATQQKQNN
+337 QQLIVKATHQKQNN
-351 QSDLN
+351 QSDLS

-379 QLEEKRNLALKSFND
+379 QLEEKRNIALKNFND

-415 AKAEHVAR
+415 AKVERVAR
-423 NEEVQ
+423 DEEVQ

-448 VRDNYDKNNNLFEKN
+448 VRNNYDKNNDLFEDN
-463 LKKVQERV
+463 LKKVQEKVR
-471 QLAKEEI
+471 LAKEQI
-478 NEQRRIDQEK
+478 NQQKLLDQEK
-488 AEERRQ
+488 AEEKRQ

-552 KITLNSDGKDTKD
+552 KITLNNDGKNAL
-565 ISVPVPN
+565 VPVPHVD
-572 IKGEIVDL
+572 GEVVDL
-580 DTTKQTDPS
+580 DDTKKNDAPIDSES
-589 NVTEPTEE
+589 NEEDSELKPETED
-597 NAALDQENETN
+597 NSS
-608 NDKPKKHHYTSG
+608 KKHHYKSE

-640 NRPNNEQKAVVEQS
+640 NHSNNEQKASIERSSSNSHVKKNKQS
-654 SSHTKQTS
+654 SS
-662 KSNSK
+662 K
-667 QSNKKSDENDA
+667 QSDKKSANEDIAKNKKPNA
-678 VKKSKSSAKPKVKA
+678 KSKTKSTP
-692 TQTHLTRSQAVL
+692 THLTRSQAVL
-704 KQYRETKTWAQKR
+704 KQYRETKNWAQKR

-731 LKKIATIYANPIANL
+731 LKKIATIYSNPIASL
-746 YSAIANEDKVQ
+746 YSAIANEDKAQ
-757 TREIWLNLTDDQ
+757 TRDIWLSLTDDQ

>member
-1 MVGIKEG
+1 MVGVKEG

-44 TADTAVK
+44 TADDAVK
-51 DYAKSLEAA
+51 DYAKSLEEAD
-60 GSNVAFTIFD
+60 SNVTFTIFD

-79 SFEAP
+79 SFEAQI
-84 VLPEDQDG
+84 LPEDQDG

-101 LENENLN
+101 LENENLT
-108 REQEETVT
+108 RDQEETVT
-116 DLKDQIFNE
+116 TLKDQIFNE
-125 LEPSLNEDYE
+125 LEPSLSDDEED
-135 DSLNEDNGFMFNNNQ
+135 LNKDNGFMFNNNQ
-150 VLEPEDEEDE
+150 ILDSDDE
-160 VGEEIPP
+160 VRDEIPP
-167 KNDVSDETADK
+167 ENDVNDETED
-178 NSTAQ
+178 NSPTEE
-183 LNTSNSANP
+183 SNSNAATNP
-192 NSYNFVT
+192 SLNNVPT
-199 KSPEATPP
+199 QLPEEVDA
-207 SSLPVLPVQP
+207 LPIQAG
-217 DQVSTTE
+217 QTTE
-224 ATHDEV
+224 TETSRSEV

-245 LPKGYDKNQFALN
+245 LPRGYDKNQFALN

-270 RDQYDQALND
+270 KDQYDQALND

-309 VDRLKEAYNRVTKEP
+309 VDRLKEAYNRVTKESL
-324 IDKIVESKTVTKI
+324 DKIVEDRTAAQI
-337 QQLTVKATQQKQNN
+337 QQLVVKATHQKQNN
-351 QSDLN
+351 QSDLS

-379 QLEEKRNLALKSFND
+379 QLEEKRNIALKNFND

-415 AKAEHVAR
+415 AKVERVAR
-423 NEEVQ
+423 DEEVQ

-448 VRDNYDKNNNLFEKN
+448 VRNNYDKNNDLFEDN
-463 LKKVQERV
+463 LKKVQEKVR
-471 QLAKEEI
+471 LAKEQI
-478 NEQRRIDQEK
+478 NQQKLLDQEK
-488 AEERRQ
+488 AEEKRQ

-552 KITLNSDGKDTKD
+552 KITLNNDGKNAL
-565 ISVPVPN
+565 VPVPHVD
-572 IKGEIVDL
+572 GEIVDL
-580 DTTKQTDPS
+580 DDTKKNDAPIDSES
-589 NVTEPTEE
+589 NEEDSELKPETED
-597 NAALDQENETN
+597 NS
-608 NDKPKKHHYTSG
+608 PKKHHYKSE

-640 NRPNNEQKAVVEQS
+640 NHSNNEQKASIERSSSNSHVKKNKQS
-654 SSHTKQTS
+654 SS
-662 KSNSK
+662 K
-667 QSNKKSDENDA
+667 QSAKKDIAKNQKTNA
-678 VKKSKSSAKPKVKA
+678 KSKTKSTP
-692 TQTHLTRSQAVL
+692 TYLTRSQAIL

-731 LKKIATIYANPIANL
+731 LKKIATIYSNPIASL
-746 YSAIANEDKVQ
+746 YSAIANEDKAQ
-757 TREIWLNLTDDQ
+757 TRDIWLSLTDDQ

>member
-1 MVGIKEG
+1 MVGVKEG

-44 TADTAVK
+44 TADDAVK
-51 DYAKSLEAA
+51 DYAKSLEEAD
-60 GSNVAFTIFD
+60 SNVTFTIFD

-79 SFEAP
+79 SFEAQI
-84 VLPEDQDG
+84 LPEDQDG

-101 LENENLN
+101 LENENLT
-108 REQEETVT
+108 RDQEETVT
-116 DLKDQIFNE
+116 TLKDQIFNE
-125 LEPSLNEDYE
+125 LEPSLSDDEED
-135 DSLNEDNGFMFNNNQ
+135 LNKDNGFMFNNNQ
-150 VLEPEDEEDE
+150 ILDSDDE
-160 VGEEIPP
+160 VRDEIPP
-167 KNDVSDETADK
+167 ENDETED
-178 NSTAQ
+178 NSPTEE
-183 LNTSNSANP
+183 SNSNAATNP
-192 NSYNFVT
+192 SLNNVPT
-199 KSPEATPP
+199 QLPEEVDA
-207 SSLPVLPVQP
+207 LPIQAG
-217 DQVSTTE
+217 QTTE
-224 ATHDEV
+224 TETSRSEV

-245 LPKGYDKNQFALN
+245 LPRGYDKNQFALN

-270 RDQYDQALND
+270 KDQYDQALND

-309 VDRLKEAYNRVTKEP
+309 VDRLKEAYNRVTKESL
-324 IDKIVESKTVTKI
+324 DKIVEGRTAAQI
-337 QQLTVKATQQKQNN
+337 QQLAVKATHQKQNN
-351 QSDLN
+351 QSDLS

-379 QLEEKRNLALKSFND
+379 QLEEKRNLALKNFND

-415 AKAEHVAR
+415 AKVERVAR
-423 NEEVQ
+423 DEEVQ

-448 VRDNYDKNNNLFEKN
+448 VRNNYDKNNDLFEDN
-463 LKKVQERV
+463 LKKVQEKVR
-471 QLAKEEI
+471 LAKEQI
-478 NEQRRIDQEK
+478 NQQKLLDQEK
-488 AEERRQ
+488 AEEKRQ

-552 KITLNSDGKDTKD
+552 KITLNNDGKNAL
-565 ISVPVPN
+565 VPVPHVD
-572 IKGEIVDL
+572 GEVVDL
-580 DTTKQTDPS
+580 DDTKKNDAPIDSES
-589 NVTEPTEE
+589 NEEDSELKPETED
-597 NAALDQENETN
+597 NS
-608 NDKPKKHHYTSG
+608 PKKRHYKSE

-640 NRPNNEQKAVVEQS
+640 NHSNNEQKASIERSSSNSHVKKNKQS
-654 SSHTKQTS
+654 SS
-662 KSNSK
+662 K
-667 QSNKKSDENDA
+667 QSDKKSANEDIAKNKKPNA
-678 VKKSKSSAKPKVKA
+678 KSKTKSTP
-692 TQTHLTRSQAVL
+692 TYLTRSQAIL

-731 LKKIATIYANPIANL
+731 LKKIATIYSNPIANL
-746 YSAIANEDKVQ
+746 YSAIANEDKAQ
-757 TREIWLNLTDDQ
+757 TRDIWLSLTDDQ

-782 LAFYD
+782 LALYD

>member
-1 MVGIKEG
+1 
-8 EKIMLLVTFDKVPK
+8 MLLVTFDKVPK

-44 TADTAVK
+44 TADDAVK
-51 DYAKSLEAA
+51 DYAKTLEEAD
-60 GSNVAFTIFD
+60 SNVTFTIFD

-79 SFEAP
+79 SFEAQI
-84 VLPEDQDG
+84 LPEDQDG

-101 LENENLN
+101 LENENLT
-108 REQEETVT
+108 RDQEETVT
-116 DLKDQIFNE
+116 TLKDQIFNE
-125 LEPSLNEDYE
+125 LEPSLNDDED
-135 DSLNEDNGFMFNNNQ
+135 DLNEDNGFMFNSNQ
-150 VLEPEDEEDE
+150 ILDSDDE
-160 VGEEIPP
+160 VRDEIPTE
-167 KNDVSDETADK
+167 NDVNDETED
-178 NSTAQ
+178 NSPTEE
-183 LNTSNSANP
+183 SNSNAAANP
-192 NSYNFVT
+192 SLNNVPT
-199 KSPEATPP
+199 QLPEKVGASPIQAG
-207 SSLPVLPVQP
+207 Q
-217 DQVSTTE
+217 TTE
-224 ATHDEV
+224 TETSRSEV

-245 LPKGYDKNQFALN
+245 LPRGYDKNQFALN

-270 RDQYDQALND
+270 KDQYDQALND

-309 VDRLKEAYNRVTKEP
+309 VDRLKEAYNRVTKESL
-324 IDKIVESKTVTKI
+324 DKIVEGRTAAQI
-337 QQLTVKATQQKQNN
+337 QQLAVKATHQKQNN
-351 QSDLN
+351 QSDLS

-379 QLEEKRNLALKSFND
+379 QLEEKRNLALKNFND

-415 AKAEHVAR
+415 AKVERVAR
-423 NEEVQ
+423 DEEVQ

-448 VRDNYDKNNNLFEKN
+448 VRNNYDKNNDLFEDN
-463 LKKVQERV
+463 LKKVQEKVR
-471 QLAKEEI
+471 LAKEQI
-478 NEQRRIDQEK
+478 NQQKQLDQEK
-488 AEERRQ
+488 AEEKRQ

-552 KITLNSDGKDTKD
+552 KITLNNDGKNAL
-565 ISVPVPN
+565 VPVPHVD
-572 IKGEIVDL
+572 GEVVDL
-580 DTTKQTDPS
+580 DDTKKNDAPIDSES
-589 NVTEPTEE
+589 NEEDSELKPETED
-597 NAALDQENETN
+597 NS
-608 NDKPKKHHYTSG
+608 PKKRHYKSE

-640 NRPNNEQKAVVEQS
+640 NHSNNEQKASIERSSSNSHVKKNKQS
-654 SSHTKQTS
+654 SS
-662 KSNSK
+662 K
-667 QSNKKSDENDA
+667 QSDKKSANEDIAKNKKPNA
-678 VKKSKSSAKPKVKA
+678 KSKTKSTP
-692 TQTHLTRSQAVL
+692 TYLTRSQAVL
-704 KQYRETKTWAQKR
+704 KQYRETKNWAQKR

-731 LKKIATIYANPIANL
+731 LKKIATIYSNPIASL
-746 YSAIANEDKVQ
+746 YSAIANEDKAQ
-757 TREIWLNLTDDQ
+757 TRDIWLSLTDDQ

>member
-1 MVGIKEG
+1 MVGVKEG

-44 TADTAVK
+44 TADDAVK
-51 DYAKSLEAA
+51 DYAKTLEEAD
-60 GSNVAFTIFD
+60 SNVTFTIFD

-79 SFEAP
+79 SFEAQI
-84 VLPEDQDG
+84 LPEDQDG

-101 LENENLN
+101 LENENLT
-108 REQEETVT
+108 RDQEETVT
-116 DLKDQIFNE
+116 TLKDQIFNE
-125 LEPSLNEDYE
+125 LEPSLNDDED
-135 DSLNEDNGFMFNNNQ
+135 DLNEDNGFMFNSNQ
-150 VLEPEDEEDE
+150 ILDSDDE
-160 VGEEIPP
+160 VRDEIPP
-167 KNDVSDETADK
+167 ENDVNDETED
-178 NSTAQ
+178 NSPTEE
-183 LNTSNSANP
+183 SNSNAAANP
-192 NSYNFVT
+192 SLNNVPT
-199 KSPEATPP
+199 QLPEKVGASPIQAG
-207 SSLPVLPVQP
+207 Q
-217 DQVSTTE
+217 TTE
-224 ATHDEV
+224 TETSRSEV

-245 LPKGYDKNQFALN
+245 LPRGYDKNQFALN

-270 RDQYDQALND
+270 KDQYDQALND

-309 VDRLKEAYNRVTKEP
+309 VDRLKEAYNRVTKESL
-324 IDKIVESKTVTKI
+324 DKIVEGRTAAQI
-337 QQLTVKATQQKQNN
+337 QQLVVKATQQKQNN
-351 QSDLN
+351 QSDLS

-379 QLEEKRNLALKSFND
+379 QLEEKRNLALKNFND

-415 AKAEHVAR
+415 AKVERVAR
-423 NEEVQ
+423 DEEVQ

-448 VRDNYDKNNNLFEKN
+448 VRNNYDKNNDLFEDN
-463 LKKVQERV
+463 LKKVQEKVR
-471 QLAKEEI
+471 LAKEQI
-478 NEQRRIDQEK
+478 NQQKQLDQEK
-488 AEERRQ
+488 AEEKRQ

-552 KITLNSDGKDTKD
+552 KITLNNDGKNAL
-565 ISVPVPN
+565 VPVPHVD
-572 IKGEIVDL
+572 GEIVDL
-580 DTTKQTDPS
+580 DDTKKNDAPIDSES
-589 NVTEPTEE
+589 NEEDSELKPETED
-597 NAALDQENETN
+597 NS
-608 NDKPKKHHYTSG
+608 PKKRHYKSE

-640 NRPNNEQKAVVEQS
+640 NHSNNEQKASIERSSSNSHVKKNKQS
-654 SSHTKQTS
+654 SS
-662 KSNSK
+662 K
-667 QSNKKSDENDA
+667 QSDKKSANEDIAKNKKPNA
-678 VKKSKSSAKPKVKA
+678 KSKTKSTP
-692 TQTHLTRSQAVL
+692 THLTRSQAVL

-731 LKKIATIYANPIANL
+731 LKKIATIYSNPIANL
-746 YSAIANEDKVQ
+746 YSAIANEDKAQ
-757 TREIWLNLTDDQ
+757 TRDIWLSLTDDQ